1 MKKILT
7 LMAAMS
13 ACAGTA
19 MASDFNFA
27 DPTKDAEKPGSDLNY
42 NETAKAF
49 SFTVTKD
56 DEITLTATG
65 DVTVKLGGAV
75 LTAADGKYKAT
86 ADGELTIELGT
97 SAVTKIVVVSSNSR
111 LVQAEI
117 EKAQDKMGE
126 AIAAVAKYV
135 NYLDFY
141 NKVQEEISKAGQK
154 VQDVKAKLA
163 ELKEAN
169 NVTDDNRE
177 ALIAELTS
185 TTLLADDN
193 YGAVV
198 MAENAIAKADEAFA
212 KYKEIVEVD
221 SKIATSA
228 LDKANGT
235 ATKDEW
241 RDNGGEAINNTTM
254 FTHNL
259 KAVKNNRGDVTG
271 TALDGFKTTWI
282 EGEWKSLKDSV
293 NTIKNDALAEL
304 GKYPNSFKGYKYVKS
319 DFFYYENG
327 SDENDPDNGKLWVN
341 DDVLT
346 DQAAF
351 QAKYQEVVAKLRNV
365 IARANFERDNLK
377 TVNDLTAKVNKVDDA
392 LKAGA
397 PFALDA
403 DNDFNLL
410 KEQITA
416 MQTEISN
423 SENRYMYGQDELSTF
438 VTNISGVS
446 TMLDAFYTE
455 LVGKA
460 RTDLEAKLD
469 AAQKNLT
476 KVSYEVSA
484 KYEHESA
491 TQVEYQKQFSEQQ
504 NKLDEVKKNV
514 AASAFPTVQTDYK
527 AFADRISNI
536 NKKVDEIWGTTLS
549 SQKQEILTHNQ
560 EAKDQIFKAIDAVR
574 ADYSLYVEKINT
586 WITDDATKAAA
597 TDLKANLNKLFSI
610 VNGLDDMKAE
620 VTEAVDKMTENIKKE
635 SDEEFGAHYE
645 ANKNI
650 YRLTDD
656 KVKGYLNSTET
667 VSNTIYNELKAA
679 AKTAN
684 AKAYYFVQHS
694 YNIKSIDWA
703 DDLIKTAKRNVKTG
717 DRNEK
722 MSAAAA
728 AKFKVAYGKIREKDL
743 TAPEGQQ
750 GEGYVKIAET
760 EIDRLNTY
768 DVDAADFKDNILA
781 DKVVKNKDGKRELP
795 EKFIAPVETAVKALN
810 EELESYTTQYEL
822 IYEKKVEWNTA
833 KAKEDELQAK
843 VDAWEEANK
852 VAAENHFNVNKEL
865 TLVNEDLAKALE
877 NLEEGCL
884 TAKKCED
891 ATNKALEN
899 YEVKMYMIQHFTE
912 AKANEA
918 AAPVVSAKVA
928 EVEKAIADARTKV
941 ADYADDIK
949 NKANAELNTIDGKL
963 TTLKKS
969 IDLSVKK
976 NEIAANKDGFIASLT
991 TLAGDVT
998 KVLEAAAQAAKDADL
1013 DYNGDG
1019 KVNVQDLVDADADF
1033 QKTGDGFTFYK
1044 FLDAYLEYLSK

>member
-27 DPTKDAEKPGSDLNY
+27 NPTVDAKEDGSSPLKYDK
-42 NETAKAF
+42 TAKSF
-49 SFTVTKD
+49 SFTVTAE

-65 DVTVKLGGAV
+65 NVTVKLNGTA
-75 LTAADGKYKAT
+75 LTAENGKYKAK

-117 EKAQDKMGE
+117 EKAQVKMGD

-141 NKVQEEISKAGQK
+141 NKVQEEISKAGRK

-163 ELKEAN
+163 ELKETN
-169 NVTDDNRE
+169 SVTDDNRE

-185 TTLLADDN
+185 TTLLADGN
-193 YGAVV
+193 YGAVK
-198 MAENAIAKADEAFA
+198 MAENAVAEAETTFALFNKIIGTEKEGDDAKVAID
-212 KYKEIVEVD
+212 
-221 SKIATSA
+221 A
-228 LDKANGT
+228 LNKANGT
-235 ATKDEW
+235 ATQGEW
-241 RDNGGEAINNTTM
+241 MVNGGEKINNTTM

-259 KAVKNNRGDVTG
+259 KAVKKYGVVTG
-271 TALDGFKTTWI
+271 TELDGFKTTWI
-282 EGEWKSLKDSV
+282 ESV
-293 NTIKNDALAEL
+293 WNNLNKEVNETIKNAAVAEL
-304 GKYPNSFKGYKYVKS
+304 GKFPKAFV
-319 DFFYYENG
+319 
-327 SDENDPDNGKLWVN
+327 ENDE
-341 DDVLT
+341 
-346 DQAAF
+346 QAF
-351 QAKYQEVVAKLRNV
+351 IKMYQEVVEKLRNV

-377 TVNDLTAKVNKVDDA
+377 TVNDLTAKVNKVDAA

-403 DNDFNLL
+403 DNDFTLL

-416 MQTEISN
+416 MQTEINS
-423 SENRYMYGQDELSTF
+423 SENRYMYSQDNFSEF
-438 VTNISGVS
+438 VNTISGVS
-446 TMLDAFYTE
+446 TKLDGFYTE

-460 RTDLEAKLD
+460 RTDLQAKLK
-469 AAQKNLT
+469 AAQENLT

-491 TQVEYQKQFSEQQ
+491 TQKEYQKQFSEQQ
-504 NKLDEVKKNV
+504 NKLDKVKKDV
-514 AASAFPTVQTDYK
+514 TDSTFPTVQTDYK
-527 AFADRISNI
+527 TFVDQISNI

-549 SQKQEILTHNQ
+549 KQKAEINTHNQ
-560 EAKDQIFKAIDAVR
+560 EAKNQIFKAIDAVR

-586 WITDDATKAAA
+586 WIKDDATKKAA
-597 TDLKANLNKLFSI
+597 TDLKANLNELFSI

-650 YRLTDD
+650 YRLTED
-656 KVKGYLNSTET
+656 KVKGYLNSTKT
-667 VSNTIYNELKAA
+667 VSDAIYDELKEAATTANDKAYDFVMNGYSVNTIGWAKELIKAA
-679 AKTAN
+679 
-684 AKAYYFVQHS
+684 
-694 YNIKSIDWA
+694 
-703 DDLIKTAKRNVKTG
+703 KRKVKTG
-717 DRNEK
+717 DKNEK
-722 MSAAAA
+722 MSAKAA
-728 AKFKVAYGKIREKDL
+728 AKFIAAYDKIAQKDL
-743 TAPEGQQ
+743 TAPKGEQ

-760 EIDRLNTY
+760 EIERLYNY
-768 DVDAADFKDNILA
+768 DINKADFKDNILA
-781 DKVVKNKDGKRELP
+781 DKVVKNKEGKRELP
-795 EKFIAPVETAVKALN
+795 EQYIAPVETAVNALN
-810 EELESYTTQYEL
+810 DELKSYTDQYKL

-843 VDAWEEANK
+843 VNAWEEANK

-877 NLEEGCL
+877 NLEKGCL
-884 TAKKCED
+884 TASKCQD
-891 ATNKALEN
+891 ATNKAIEN
-899 YEVKMYMIQHFTE
+899 YEVKMYMIQNFTE

-941 ADYADDIK
+941 AVYADDIK
-949 NKANAELNTIDGKL
+949 NKANADLNTIDGKL
-963 TTLKKS
+963 TTLKSS
-969 IDLSVKK
+969 IDASVKA
-976 NEIAANKDGFIASLT
+976 NTIAANKDGFIAGLT

-1019 KVNVQDLVDADADF
+1019 KVDVKDLVDADADF

>member
-27 DPTKDAEKPGSDLNY
+27 NPTVDAKEDGSSLKYD
-42 NETAKAF
+42 ETAKSF
-49 SFTVTKD
+49 SFTVTAE

-65 DVTVKLGGAV
+65 DVTVKLNGST
-75 LTAADGKYKAT
+75 LTAVDGKYKAT
-86 ADGELTIELGT
+86 ADGTLTIELGT

-117 EKAQDKMGE
+117 EKAQVKMGD

-141 NKVQEEISKAGQK
+141 NKVQEEISKAGRK

-163 ELKEAN
+163 ELKETN
-169 NVTDDNRE
+169 SVTDANRE

-185 TTLLADDN
+185 TTLLADGN
-193 YGAVV
+193 YGAVK
-198 MAENAIAKADEAFA
+198 MAENAVAEAETTFALFNKIIGTEKEGDDAKVAID
-212 KYKEIVEVD
+212 
-221 SKIATSA
+221 A
-228 LDKANGT
+228 LNKANGV
-235 ATKDEW
+235 ATQREW
-241 RDNGGEAINNTTM
+241 MVNGGEKINNTTM

-259 KAVKNNRGDVTG
+259 KAVKNHLGIVTKVE
-271 TALDGFKTTWI
+271 LDGFKTTWI
-282 EGEWKSLKDSV
+282 ESEWKNLNKEV
-293 NTIKNDALAEL
+293 NETIKNAAVAEL
-304 GKYPNSFKGYKYVKS
+304 GKFPKAFV
-319 DFFYYENG
+319 
-327 SDENDPDNGKLWVN
+327 ENDE
-341 DDVLT
+341 
-346 DQAAF
+346 QAF
-351 QAKYQEVVAKLRNV
+351 IEMYQEVVEKLRNV

-377 TVNDLTAKVNKVDDA
+377 TVNDLTAKVNKVDAA

-403 DNDFNLL
+403 DNDFTLL

-416 MQTEISN
+416 MQTEINS
-423 SENRYMYGQDELSTF
+423 SENRYMYSQDNFSEF
-438 VTNISGVS
+438 VNTISGVS
-446 TMLDAFYTE
+446 TKLDGFYTE

-460 RTDLEAKLD
+460 RTDLQAKLK
-469 AAQKNLT
+469 AAQENLT

-504 NKLDEVKKNV
+504 NKLDKVKKDV
-514 AASAFPTVQTDYK
+514 TDSTFPTVQTDYK
-527 AFADRISNI
+527 AFVDQISNI

-549 SQKQEILTHNQ
+549 KQKAEINTHNQ
-560 EAKDQIFKAIDAVR
+560 EAKNQIFKAIDAVR

-586 WITDDATKAAA
+586 WINDDATKKAA
-597 TDLKANLNKLFSI
+597 TDLKANLNELFSI

-650 YRLTDD
+650 YRLTED
-656 KVKGYLNSTET
+656 KVTGYLNSTKT
-667 VSNTIYNELKAA
+667 VSDAIYNELKEAATTANDEAYDFVMNGYSVNTIGWANELIKA
-679 AKTAN
+679 AKR
-684 AKAYYFVQHS
+684 K
-694 YNIKSIDWA
+694 
-703 DDLIKTAKRNVKTG
+703 VKTG
-717 DRNEK
+717 DKNEK
-722 MSAAAA
+722 MSAKAA
-728 AKFKVAYGKIREKDL
+728 AKFIAAYDKIAQKDL
-743 TAPEGQQ
+743 TAPKGEQ
-750 GEGYVKIAET
+750 GEGYVEIAKT
-760 EIDRLNTY
+760 EINRLKNY
-768 DVDAADFKDNILA
+768 DFNKADFKDNILA
-781 DKVVKNKDGKRELP
+781 DKVVEINGKRELP
-795 EKFIAPVETAVKALN
+795 EKFIAPVKTAVNALN
-810 EELESYTTQYEL
+810 DELTSYTDQYKL

-843 VDAWEEANK
+843 VNAWEEANK
-852 VAAENHFNVNKEL
+852 VAPENHFNVNKEL

-877 NLEEGCL
+877 NLEKGCL
-884 TAKKCED
+884 TASKCQD
-891 ATNKALEN
+891 ATNKAIEN
-899 YEVKMYMIQHFTE
+899 YKVKMYMIQNFTE

-941 ADYADDIK
+941 AVYADDIK
-949 NKANAELNTIDGKL
+949 NKANADLNTIEGKL
-963 TTLKKS
+963 TDLKKS
-969 IDLSVKK
+969 IDLSVEK

-1019 KVNVQDLVDADADF
+1019 KVDVKDLVDADADF
-1033 QKTGDGFTFYK
+1033 QNTGDGFTFYK

>member
-27 DPTKDAEKPGSDLNY
+27 NPTVDAKEDGSALTY

-49 SFTVTKD
+49 SFTVTAE

-65 DVTVKLGGAV
+65 AVTVKLNGAA
-75 LTAADGKYKAT
+75 LTAVGGKYTAT
-86 ADGELTIELGT
+86 SDGTLTIELGT

-111 LVQAEI
+111 KVQTEI
-117 EKAQDKMGE
+117 EKAQAKMGE

-135 NYLDFY
+135 GYSEFY
-141 NKVQEEISKAGQK
+141 NKVQAEVSKAGQK

-163 ELKEAN
+163 VLKETN
-169 NVTDDNRE
+169 KVTNENRD
-177 ALIAELTS
+177 ALIAELNS
-185 TTLLADDN
+185 TTLLADGT
-193 YGAVV
+193 YGAVK
-198 MAENAIAKADEAFA
+198 MAEDAIAKADATFA
-212 KYKEIVEVD
+212 LFT
-221 SKIATSA
+221 KIIGTDAKVA
-228 LDKANGT
+228 LDALTKANGT
-235 ATKDEW
+235 ATQGEW
-241 RDNGGEAINNTTM
+241 VVNGGEKINNTTM

-259 KAVKNNRGDVTG
+259 KAVKNHGIVTG

-282 EGEWKSLKDSV
+282 ESEWKNLNDEV
-293 NTIKNDALAEL
+293 NKTIKDAAVAEL
-304 GKYPNSFKGYKYVKS
+304 GKYPNAFV
-319 DFFYYENG
+319 
-327 SDENDPDNGKLWVN
+327 ENDE
-341 DDVLT
+341 
-346 DQAAF
+346 QAFVAM
-351 QAKYQEVVAKLRNV
+351 YNEVVEKLRNV

-377 TVNDLTAKVNKVDDA
+377 TVNDLTAKVNKVDAA

-403 DNDFNLL
+403 DNDFTLL

-416 MQTEISN
+416 MQTEINS
-423 SENRYMYGQDELSTF
+423 SENRYMYSQDNFSEF
-438 VTNISGVS
+438 VNTISGVS
-446 TMLDAFYTE
+446 TKLDGFYTE

-460 RTDLEAKLD
+460 RTDLQAKLK
-469 AAQKNLT
+469 AAQENLT

-491 TQVEYQKQFSEQQ
+491 TQKEYQKQFSEQQ

-527 AFADRISNI
+527 TFVDQISNI

-549 SQKQEILTHNQ
+549 SQKAEILTHNQ
-560 EAKDQIFKAIDAVR
+560 AAKDQIFKAIDAVR

-586 WITDDATKAAA
+586 WINDDATKKAA
-597 TDLKANLNKLFSI
+597 TDLKANLNELFSI

-650 YRLTDD
+650 YRLTED
-656 KVKGYLNSTET
+656 KVTGYLNSTKT
-667 VSNTIYNELKAA
+667 VSDAIYDELKEAA
-679 AKTAN
+679 TTAN
-684 AKAYYFVQHS
+684 DKAYDFVKTNTG
-694 YNIKSIDWA
+694 YGVKSIRWA
-703 DDLIKTAKRNVKTG
+703 TNLISDAKRNVKTG
-717 DRNEK
+717 DKNEK
-722 MSAAAA
+722 MSAEAA
-728 AKFKVAYGKIREKDL
+728 AKFKAAYDKIAQKDL
-743 TAPEGQQ
+743 TAPKGEQ

-760 EIDRLNTY
+760 EIERLYNY
-768 DVDAADFKDNILA
+768 DINKADFKDNILA
-781 DKVVKNKDGKRELP
+781 DKVVKNKEGKRELP
-795 EKFIAPVETAVKALN
+795 EQFIAPVETAVNALN
-810 EELESYTTQYEL
+810 KELESYKAQYKD
-822 IYEKKVEWNTA
+822 IYDLKVKWNTA

-843 VDAWEEANK
+843 VDAWEKANN

-865 TLVNEDLAKALE
+865 TLVNENLAKTLE
-877 NLEEGCL
+877 NLEKGCL
-884 TAKKCED
+884 TATKCQD
-891 ATNKALEN
+891 ATDKAKEN
-899 YEVKMYMIQHFTE
+899 YAVKMYMIQHFTE

-941 ADYADDIK
+941 AVYADDIK
-949 NKANAELNTIDGKL
+949 NKANADLNTIEGKL
-963 TTLKKS
+963 TDLKKS
-969 IDLSVKK
+969 IDLSVEK
-976 NEIAANKDGFIASLT
+976 NTIAANKDGFIANLT

-1019 KVNVQDLVDADADF
+1019 KVDVKDLVDADADF
-1033 QKTGDGFTFYK
+1033 QNTGDGFTFYK

>member
-27 DPTKDAEKPGSDLNY
+27 NPSVDAKEEGSALTY

-49 SFTVTKD
+49 SFTVTAE

-65 DVTVKLGGAV
+65 DVTVKLNGSA
-75 LTAADGKYKAT
+75 LTAVDGKYKAT
-86 ADGELTIELGT
+86 ADGTLTIELGT

-117 EKAQDKMGE
+117 EKAQVKMGE

-135 NYLDFY
+135 GYGDFY
-141 NKVQEEISKAGQK
+141 NAVQAEISKAGQK

-163 ELKEAN
+163 VLKETN
-169 NVTDDNRE
+169 SVTNDNRE

-185 TTLLADDN
+185 TTLLADGN
-193 YGAVV
+193 YGAVK
-198 MAENAIAKADEAFA
+198 MAENAVAEAEITFALFNKIIDTDAKEN
-212 KYKEIVEVD
+212 
-221 SKIATSA
+221 A
-228 LDKANGT
+228 LNALTHANGP
-235 ATKDEW
+235 ANQGEW
-241 RDNGGEAINNTTM
+241 IHYKGEKINNTNL

-259 KAVKNNRGDVTG
+259 KAVKNNLGFVTG
-271 TALDGFKTTWI
+271 TELDGFKTTWI
-282 EGEWKSLKDSV
+282 ESEWKNLNDEV
-293 NTIKNDALAEL
+293 NITIKNAAVAEL
-304 GKYPNSFKGYKYVKS
+304 GKFPKAFV
-319 DFFYYENG
+319 
-327 SDENDPDNGKLWVN
+327 ENDEQDFVEMYK
-341 DDVLT
+341 
-346 DQAAF
+346 
-351 QAKYQEVVAKLRNV
+351 EVVEKLRNV

-377 TVNDLTAKVNKVDDA
+377 TVNDLTAKVNKVDAA

-397 PFALDA
+397 PFVLDA
-403 DNDFNLL
+403 DNDFTLL

-416 MQTEISN
+416 MQTEISS
-423 SENRYMYGQDELSTF
+423 SENRYMYSQDNFSEF
-438 VTNISGVS
+438 VNTISGVS
-446 TMLDAFYTE
+446 TKLDGFYTE

-460 RTDLEAKLD
+460 RTDLQAKLK
-469 AAQKNLT
+469 AAQENLT

-491 TQVEYQKQFSEQQ
+491 TQKEYQKQFSEQQ

-527 AFADRISNI
+527 TFVDQISNI

-549 SQKQEILTHNQ
+549 SQKAEILTHNQ
-560 EAKDQIFKAIDAVR
+560 AAKDQIFKAIDAVR

-586 WITDDATKAAA
+586 WINDDATKKAA
-597 TDLKANLNKLFSI
+597 TDLKANLNELFSI

-650 YRLTDD
+650 YRLTED
-656 KVKGYLNSTET
+656 KVKGYLNSTKT
-667 VSNTIYNELKAA
+667 VSDAIYDELKEAA
-679 AKTAN
+679 TTAN
-684 AKAYYFVQHS
+684 AKAYDFVKTNTG
-694 YNIKSIDWA
+694 YGVKSIRWA
-703 DDLIKTAKRNVKTG
+703 NNLISDAKYNVKTG
-717 DRNEK
+717 DKNEK
-722 MSAAAA
+722 MSAEAA
-728 AKFKVAYGKIREKDL
+728 AKFKAAYDKIAQKDL
-743 TAPEGQQ
+743 TAPKGEQ

-760 EIDRLNTY
+760 EIERLYNY
-768 DVDAADFKDNILA
+768 DINKADFKDNILA
-781 DKVVKNKDGKRELP
+781 DKVVKNKEGKRELP
-795 EKFIAPVETAVKALN
+795 EQYIAPVETAVNALN
-810 EELESYTTQYEL
+810 NELESYKAQYKD
-822 IYEKKVEWNTA
+822 IYALKVDWNTA

-843 VDAWEEANK
+843 VDAWEKANN
-852 VAAENHFNVNKEL
+852 VTAENHFNVNKEL
-865 TLVNEDLAKALE
+865 TAVNENLAKTLE
-877 NLEEGCL
+877 NLEKGCL
-884 TAKKCED
+884 TATKCQD
-891 ATNKALEN
+891 ATDKAKEN
-899 YEVKMYMIQHFTE
+899 YAVKMYMIQHFTE

-949 NKANAELNTIDGKL
+949 NKANADLNTIDGKL
-963 TTLKKS
+963 TTLKNS
-969 IDLSVKK
+969 IDASVKA
-976 NEIAANKDGFIASLT
+976 NTIAANKDGFIASLT

>member
-27 DPTKDAEKPGSDLNY
+27 NPTVDAKEDGSSLKYD
-42 NETAKAF
+42 ETAKAF
-49 SFTVTKD
+49 SFTVTAE

-65 DVTVKLGGAV
+65 DVTVKLNGSA
-75 LTAADGKYKAT
+75 LTAVDGKYKAT
-86 ADGELTIELGT
+86 ADGTLTIELGT

-117 EKAQDKMGE
+117 EKAQVKMGD

-141 NKVQEEISKAGQK
+141 NKVQEEISKAGRK

-163 ELKEAN
+163 ELKETN
-169 NVTDDNRE
+169 SVTDANRE

-185 TTLLADDN
+185 TTLLADGN
-193 YGAVV
+193 YGAVK
-198 MAENAIAKADEAFA
+198 MAENAVAEAETTFALFNKIIGTEKEGDDAKVAID
-212 KYKEIVEVD
+212 
-221 SKIATSA
+221 A
-228 LDKANGT
+228 LNKANGV
-235 ATKDEW
+235 ATQGEW
-241 RDNGGEAINNTTM
+241 MVNGGEKINNTTM

-259 KAVKNNRGDVTG
+259 KAVKNHLGIVTKVE
-271 TALDGFKTTWI
+271 LDGFKTTWI
-282 EGEWKSLKDSV
+282 ESEWKNLNKEV
-293 NTIKNDALAEL
+293 NETIKNAAVAEL
-304 GKYPNSFKGYKYVKS
+304 GKFPKAFV
-319 DFFYYENG
+319 
-327 SDENDPDNGKLWVN
+327 ENDE
-341 DDVLT
+341 
-346 DQAAF
+346 QAF
-351 QAKYQEVVAKLRNV
+351 IEMYQEVVEKLRNV

-377 TVNDLTAKVNKVDDA
+377 TVNDLTAKVNKVDAA

-403 DNDFNLL
+403 DNDFTLL

-416 MQTEISN
+416 MQTEINS
-423 SENRYMYGQDELSTF
+423 SENRYMYSQDNFSEF
-438 VTNISGVS
+438 VNTISGVS
-446 TMLDAFYTE
+446 TKLDGFYTE

-460 RTDLEAKLD
+460 RTDLQAKLK
-469 AAQKNLT
+469 AAQENLT

-484 KYEHESA
+484 KYEYESA
-491 TQVEYQKQFSEQQ
+491 TQKEYQKQFSEQQ
-504 NKLDEVKKNV
+504 NKLDKVKKDV
-514 AASAFPTVQTDYK
+514 TDSTFPTVQTDYK
-527 AFADRISNI
+527 TFVDQISNI

-549 SQKQEILTHNQ
+549 KQKAEINTHNQ
-560 EAKDQIFKAIDAVR
+560 EAKNQIFKAIDAVR

-586 WITDDATKAAA
+586 WINDDATKKAA
-597 TDLKANLNKLFSI
+597 TDLKANLNELFSI

-620 VTEAVDKMTENIKKE
+620 VTEAVNKMTENIKKE

-650 YRLTDD
+650 YRLTED
-656 KVKGYLNSTET
+656 KVTGYLNSTKT
-667 VSNTIYNELKAA
+667 VSDAIYDELKEAA
-679 AKTAN
+679 TTAN
-684 AKAYYFVQHS
+684 AKAYDFVMNGYS
-694 YNIKSIDWA
+694 VNTIGWA
-703 DDLIKTAKRNVKTG
+703 NELIKAAKRKVKTG
-717 DRNEK
+717 DKNEK
-722 MSAAAA
+722 MSAKAA
-728 AKFKVAYGKIREKDL
+728 AKFIAAYDKIAQKDL
-743 TAPEGQQ
+743 TAPKGEQ
-750 GEGYVKIAET
+750 GEGYVEIAKT
-760 EIDRLNTY
+760 EINRLKNY
-768 DVDAADFKDNILA
+768 DFNKADFKDNILA
-781 DKVVKNKDGKRELP
+781 DKVVEINGKRELP
-795 EKFIAPVETAVKALN
+795 EKFIAPVKTAVNALN
-810 EELESYTTQYEL
+810 DELTSYTDQYKL

-843 VDAWEEANK
+843 VNAWEEANK
-852 VAAENHFNVNKEL
+852 VAPENHFNVNKEL

-877 NLEEGCL
+877 NLEKGCL
-884 TAKKCED
+884 TASKCQD
-891 ATNKALEN
+891 ATNKAIEN
-899 YEVKMYMIQHFTE
+899 YKVKMYMIQNFTE

-941 ADYADDIK
+941 AVYADDIK
-949 NKANAELNTIDGKL
+949 NKANADLNTIDGKL
-963 TTLKKS
+963 TTLKSS
-969 IDLSVKK
+969 IDASVKA
-976 NEIAANKDGFIASLT
+976 NTIAANKDGFIANLT

-1019 KVNVQDLVDADADF
+1019 KVDVKDLVDADADF
-1033 QKTGDGFTFYK
+1033 QNTGDGFTFYK

>member
-27 DPTKDAEKPGSDLNY
+27 NPSVDAKEEGSALTY

-49 SFTVTKD
+49 SFTVTAE

-65 DVTVKLGGAV
+65 DVTVKLNGST
-75 LTAADGKYKAT
+75 LTAVDGKYKAT
-86 ADGELTIELGT
+86 ADGTLTIELGT

-117 EKAQDKMGE
+117 EKAQVKMGE

-135 NYLDFY
+135 GYGDFY
-141 NKVQEEISKAGQK
+141 NAVQAEVSKAGQK

-163 ELKEAN
+163 VLKETN
-169 NVTDDNRE
+169 SVTDANRV
-177 ALIAELTS
+177 ALIAELNS
-185 TTLLADDN
+185 DVLLADGN
-193 YGAVV
+193 YGAVK
-198 MAENAIAKADEAFA
+198 MAENAVAEAETTFALFNKIIDTDAKEN
-212 KYKEIVEVD
+212 
-221 SKIATSA
+221 A
-228 LDKANGT
+228 LNALTKANGV
-235 ATKDEW
+235 ATQGEW
-241 RDNGGEAINNTTM
+241 MVNGGVKINNTTM

-259 KAVKNNRGDVTG
+259 KAVKNQLGIVTKVE
-271 TALDGFKTTWI
+271 LDGFKTTWI
-282 EGEWKSLKDSV
+282 ESEWKNLNDEV
-293 NTIKNDALAEL
+293 NITIKNAAVAEL
-304 GKYPNSFKGYKYVKS
+304 GKFPKAFV
-319 DFFYYENG
+319 
-327 SDENDPDNGKLWVN
+327 ENDE
-341 DDVLT
+341 
-346 DQAAF
+346 QAF
-351 QAKYQEVVAKLRNV
+351 IEMYQEVVEKLRNV

-377 TVNDLTAKVNKVDDA
+377 TVNDLTAKVNKVDAA

-397 PFALDA
+397 PFVLDA
-403 DNDFNLL
+403 DNDFTLL

-416 MQTEISN
+416 MQTEINS
-423 SENRYMYGQDELSTF
+423 SENRYMYSQDNFSDF
-438 VTNISGVS
+438 VNTISGVS
-446 TMLDAFYTE
+446 TKLDGFYTE

-476 KVSYEVSA
+476 KVAYEVSA

-491 TQVEYQKQFSEQQ
+491 TQKEYQKQFSEQQ

-527 AFADRISNI
+527 AFVDQISNI

-549 SQKQEILTHNQ
+549 SQKAEINTHNQ
-560 EAKDQIFKAIDAVR
+560 AAKKKIFDAIDAVR

-586 WITDDATKAAA
+586 WINDDATKKAA
-597 TDLKANLNKLFSI
+597 TDLKANLNELFSI

-650 YRLTDD
+650 YRLTED
-656 KVKGYLNSTET
+656 KVTGYLNSTKT
-667 VSNTIYNELKAA
+667 VSDAIYDELKEAA
-679 AKTAN
+679 TTDN
-684 AKAYYFVQHS
+684 DKAYDFVKTNTG
-694 YNIKSIDWA
+694 YGVKSIRWA
-703 DDLIKTAKRNVKTG
+703 TNLISDAKRNVKTG
-717 DRNEK
+717 DKNEK
-722 MSAAAA
+722 MSVEAA
-728 AKFKVAYGKIREKDL
+728 AKFKAAYDKIAQKDL
-743 TAPEGQQ
+743 TAPKGEQ

-760 EIDRLNTY
+760 EIERLYNY
-768 DVDAADFKDNILA
+768 DINKADFKDNILA
-781 DKVVKNKDGKRELP
+781 DKVVKNKEGKRELP
-795 EKFIAPVETAVKALN
+795 EQYIAPVETAVNALN
-810 EELESYTTQYEL
+810 KELASYTAQYKD
-822 IYEKKVEWNTA
+822 IYALKVDWNTA

-843 VDAWEEANK
+843 VDAWEKANN

-865 TLVNEDLAKALE
+865 TLVNEDLANTLK
-877 NLEEGCL
+877 NLEKGCL
-884 TAKKCED
+884 TATKCQD
-891 ATNKALEN
+891 ATDKAKEN
-899 YEVKMYMIQHFTE
+899 YAVKMYMIQHFTE

-949 NKANAELNTIDGKL
+949 NKANADLNTIEGKL
-963 TTLKKS
+963 TDLKKS
-969 IDLSVKK
+969 IDLSVKD
-976 NEIAANKDGFIASLT
+976 NTIAANKDGFIAGLT

-998 KVLEAAAQAAKDADL
+998 KVLEAAAEAAKDADL

-1019 KVNVQDLVDADADF
+1019 KVDVKDLVDADADF
-1033 QKTGDGFTFYK
+1033 QNTGDGFTFYK

>member
-27 DPTKDAEKPGSDLNY
+27 NPSVDAEKPGSALTYD
-42 NETAKAF
+42 ETAKAF
-49 SFTVTKD
+49 SFDVKAE

-65 DVTVKLGGAV
+65 DVTVKLNDAV
-75 LTAADGKYKAT
+75 LTAVDGKYKAT

-117 EKAQDKMGE
+117 ENAQVKMGE

-135 NYLDFY
+135 DYLDFY
-141 NKVQEEISKAGQK
+141 NAVQAEISKAGQK
-154 VQDVKAKLA
+154 VQNVKAKLA

-169 NVTDDNRE
+169 NVTDDNKDI
-177 ALIAELTS
+177 LIAELNS
-185 TTLLADDN
+185 DVLLADGN
-193 YGAVV
+193 YGAVI
-198 MAENAIAKADEAFA
+198 MAEKAIAKADAAFA
-212 KYKEIVEVD
+212 LFNKIIGTDAKEH
-221 SKIATSA
+221 A
-228 LDKANGT
+228 LDDLTHANGT
-235 ATKDEW
+235 ATVDEW
-241 RDNGGEAINNTTM
+241 KANGREKINNTNL

-259 KAVKNNRGDVTG
+259 KAVTEQFGIVTITTG
-271 TALDGFKTTWI
+271 TELDGFKTTWI
-282 EGEWKSLKDSV
+282 ESEWTKLKDEV
-293 NTIKNDALAEL
+293 NITIKNAAIAEL
-304 GKYPNSFKGYKYVKS
+304 NKYPNAFV
-319 DFFYYENG
+319 
-327 SDENDPDNGKLWVN
+327 ENDEQAFVN
-341 DDVLT
+341 M
-346 DQAAF
+346 
-351 QAKYQEVVAKLRNV
+351 YQEVVAKLRNV

-377 TVNDLTAKVNKVDDA
+377 TVNDLTVKVNKVDEA

-397 PFALDA
+397 PFALDE
-403 DNDFNLL
+403 DNDFTLL
-410 KEQITA
+410 KEQVTA
-416 MQTEISN
+416 MQSEISS
-423 SENRYMYGQDELSTF
+423 SENRYIYSQEDFRGF
-438 VTNISGVS
+438 VNTISGVS
-446 TMLDAFYTE
+446 TKLDGFYTE

-469 AAQKNLT
+469 ASQKNLT

-484 KYEHESA
+484 KYENEKD
-491 TQVEYQKQFSEQQ
+491 TQKDYQEKFSQQQ
-504 NKLDEVKKNV
+504 NELDKVKKEV
-514 AASAFPTVQTDYK
+514 AASAFPTVQTEYK
-527 AFADRISNI
+527 GFVDRITNI
-536 NKKVDEIWGTTLS
+536 NKNVDVIWGNTLIA
-549 SQKQEILTHNQ
+549 QKKEINTHNQ

-586 WITDDATKAAA
+586 WIKDDATKDAA

-620 VTEAVDKMTENIKKE
+620 VTEAVDKMTENIKNE

-650 YRLTDD
+650 YRLTED
-656 KVKGYLNSTET
+656 KVNGYLNSTKT
-667 VSNTIYNELKAA
+667 VSDAIYNELKEAA
-679 AKTAN
+679 RTAN
-684 AKAYYFVQHS
+684 AKAYNFVQHS
-694 YNIKSIDWA
+694 YKINSIDWA
-703 DDLIKTAKRNVKTG
+703 NDLIDNAKLNKVKPGTK
-717 DRNEK
+717 NEI
-722 MSAAAA
+722 MSAEAADKFRA
-728 AKFKVAYGKIREKDL
+728 AYEKIRQKDL
-743 TAPEGQQ
+743 SAPEGQQ
-750 GEGYVKIAET
+750 GEGYVKIAEA
-760 EIDRLNTY
+760 EINRLKDYN
-768 DVDAADFKDNILA
+768 VDAADFKDNILA
-781 DKVVKNKDGKRELP
+781 DKVVEINGKRELP
-795 EKFIAPVETAVKALN
+795 EKYIAPVETAVNALN
-810 EELESYTTQYEL
+810 DELKSYTDQYKL

-843 VDAWEEANK
+843 VNAWEEANK
-852 VAAENHFNVNKEL
+852 VAPENHFNVNKEL

-884 TAKKCED
+884 TASKCQD

-899 YEVKMYMIQHFTE
+899 YEVKMYMIQNFTE

-949 NKANAELNTIDGKL
+949 NKANADLNTIDGKL
-963 TTLKKS
+963 TTLKSS
-969 IDLSVKK
+969 IDASVKA
-976 NEIAANKDGFIASLT
+976 NTIAANKDGFIASLT

-1019 KVNVQDLVDADADF
+1019 KVDVKDLLDADAEF
-1033 QKTGDGFTFYK
+1033 QNSGDGFTFYK
-1044 FLDAYLEYLSK
+1044 FFDAYLEYLSK

>member
-27 DPTKDAEKPGSDLNY
+27 NPSVDAKEEGSALTY

-49 SFTVTKD
+49 SFTVTAE

-65 DVTVKLGGAV
+65 DVTVKLNGSA
-75 LTAADGKYKAT
+75 LTAVDGKYKAT
-86 ADGELTIELGT
+86 ADGTLTIELGT

-117 EKAQDKMGE
+117 EKAQVKMGE

-135 NYLDFY
+135 GYGDFY
-141 NKVQEEISKAGQK
+141 NAVQAEVSKAGQK

-163 ELKEAN
+163 VLKETN
-169 NVTDDNRE
+169 SVTDANRV
-177 ALIAELTS
+177 ALIAELNS
-185 TTLLADDN
+185 DVLLADGN
-193 YGAVV
+193 YGAVK
-198 MAENAIAKADEAFA
+198 MAENAVAEAETTFALFNKIIDTDAKEN
-212 KYKEIVEVD
+212 
-221 SKIATSA
+221 A
-228 LDKANGT
+228 LNALTKANGV
-235 ATKDEW
+235 ATQGEW
-241 RDNGGEAINNTTM
+241 MVNGGVKINNTTM

-259 KAVKNNRGDVTG
+259 KAVKNQLGIVTKVE
-271 TALDGFKTTWI
+271 LDGFKTTWI
-282 EGEWKSLKDSV
+282 ESEWKNLNDEV
-293 NTIKNDALAEL
+293 NITIKNAAVAEL
-304 GKYPNSFKGYKYVKS
+304 GKFPKAFV
-319 DFFYYENG
+319 
-327 SDENDPDNGKLWVN
+327 ENDE
-341 DDVLT
+341 
-346 DQAAF
+346 QAF
-351 QAKYQEVVAKLRNV
+351 IEMYQEVVEKLRNV

-377 TVNDLTAKVNKVDDA
+377 TVNDLTAKVNKVDVA

-397 PFALDA
+397 PFVLDA
-403 DNDFNLL
+403 DNDFTLL

-416 MQTEISN
+416 MQTEINS
-423 SENRYMYGQDELSTF
+423 SENRYMYSQDNFSEF
-438 VTNISGVS
+438 VNTISGVS
-446 TMLDAFYTE
+446 TKLDGFYTE

-460 RTDLEAKLD
+460 RTDLQAKLK
-469 AAQKNLT
+469 AAQENLT

-491 TQVEYQKQFSEQQ
+491 TQKEYQKQFSEQQ

-514 AASAFPTVQTDYK
+514 AASTFPTVQTDYK
-527 AFADRISNI
+527 TFVDQISNI

-549 SQKQEILTHNQ
+549 SQKAEINTHNQ
-560 EAKDQIFKAIDAVR
+560 AAKNQIFKAIDAVR

-586 WITDDATKAAA
+586 WINDDATKKAA
-597 TDLKANLNKLFSI
+597 TDLKANLNELFSI

-650 YRLTDD
+650 YRLTED
-656 KVKGYLNSTET
+656 KVTGYLNSTKT
-667 VSNTIYNELKAA
+667 VSDAIYDELKEAA
-679 AKTAN
+679 TTAN
-684 AKAYYFVQHS
+684 DKAYDFVKTNTG
-694 YNIKSIDWA
+694 YGVKSIRWA
-703 DDLIKTAKRNVKTG
+703 TNLISDAKRNVKTG
-717 DRNEK
+717 DKNEK
-722 MSAAAA
+722 MSVEAA
-728 AKFKVAYGKIREKDL
+728 AKFKAAYDKIAQKDL
-743 TAPEGQQ
+743 TAPKGEQ

-760 EIDRLNTY
+760 EIERLYNY
-768 DVDAADFKDNILA
+768 DINKADFKDNILA
-781 DKVVKNKDGKRELP
+781 DKVVKNKEGKRELP
-795 EKFIAPVETAVKALN
+795 EQYIAPVETAVNALN
-810 EELESYTTQYEL
+810 KELESYTAQYKD
-822 IYEKKVEWNTA
+822 IYALKVDWNTA

-843 VDAWEEANK
+843 VDAWEKANN

-865 TLVNEDLAKALE
+865 TLVNEDLANTLK
-877 NLEEGCL
+877 NLEKGCL
-884 TAKKCED
+884 TATKCQD
-891 ATNKALEN
+891 ATDKAKEN
-899 YEVKMYMIQHFTE
+899 YAVKMYMIQHFTE

-941 ADYADDIK
+941 AVYADDIK
-949 NKANAELNTIDGKL
+949 NKANADLNTIEGKL
-963 TTLKKS
+963 TDLKKS
-969 IDLSVKK
+969 IDLSVEK
-976 NEIAANKDGFIASLT
+976 NTIAANKDGFIANLT

-1019 KVNVQDLVDADADF
+1019 KVDVKDLVDADADF
-1033 QKTGDGFTFYK
+1033 QNTGDGFTFYK

>member
-27 DPTKDAEKPGSDLNY
+27 NPTEDAKPGSSLKY

-49 SFTVTKD
+49 SFTVTAE

-65 DVTVKLGGAV
+65 DVTVKLNGST
-75 LTAADGKYKAT
+75 LTAVDGKYKAT
-86 ADGELTIELGT
+86 ADGTLTIELGT

-117 EKAQDKMGE
+117 EKAQVKMGE

-135 NYLDFY
+135 GYGDFY
-141 NKVQEEISKAGQK
+141 NAVQAEVSKAGQK

-163 ELKEAN
+163 VLKETN
-169 NVTDDNRE
+169 SVTDANRV
-177 ALIAELTS
+177 ALIAELNS
-185 TTLLADDN
+185 DVLLADGN
-193 YGAVV
+193 YGAVK
-198 MAENAIAKADEAFA
+198 MAENAVAEAETTFALFNKIIDTDAKEN
-212 KYKEIVEVD
+212 
-221 SKIATSA
+221 A
-228 LDKANGT
+228 LNALTKANGV
-235 ATKDEW
+235 ATQGEW
-241 RDNGGEAINNTTM
+241 MVNGGVKINNTTM

-259 KAVKNNRGDVTG
+259 KAVKNQLGIVTKVE
-271 TALDGFKTTWI
+271 LDGFKTTWI
-282 EGEWKSLKDSV
+282 ESEWKNLNDEV
-293 NTIKNDALAEL
+293 NITIKNAAVAEL
-304 GKYPNSFKGYKYVKS
+304 GKFPKAFVDN
-319 DFFYYENG
+319 
-327 SDENDPDNGKLWVN
+327 DE
-341 DDVLT
+341 
-346 DQAAF
+346 QAF
-351 QAKYQEVVAKLRNV
+351 IEMYQEVVEKLHNV

-377 TVNDLTAKVNKVDDA
+377 TVNDLTAKVNKVDAA

-397 PFALDA
+397 PFVLDA
-403 DNDFNLL
+403 DNDFTLL

-416 MQTEISN
+416 MQTEISC
-423 SENRYMYGQDELSTF
+423 SENRYMYSQDNFSEF
-438 VTNISGVS
+438 VNTISGVS
-446 TMLDAFYTE
+446 TKLDGFYTE

-460 RTDLEAKLD
+460 RTDLQTKLK
-469 AAQKNLT
+469 AAQENLT

-491 TQVEYQKQFSEQQ
+491 TQKEYQKQFSEQQ

-527 AFADRISNI
+527 AFVDQISSI

-549 SQKQEILTHNQ
+549 SQKAEINTHNQ
-560 EAKDQIFKAIDAVR
+560 AAKKKIFDAIDAVR

-586 WITDDATKAAA
+586 WINDDATKKAA
-597 TDLKANLNKLFSI
+597 TDLKANLNELFSI

-650 YRLTDD
+650 YRLTED
-656 KVKGYLNSTET
+656 KVTGYLNSTKT
-667 VSNTIYNELKAA
+667 VSDAIYDELKEAA
-679 AKTAN
+679 TTAN
-684 AKAYYFVQHS
+684 AKAYDFVKTNTG
-694 YNIKSIDWA
+694 YGVKSIRWA
-703 DDLIKTAKRNVKTG
+703 NNLISDAKYNVKTG
-717 DRNEK
+717 DKNEK
-722 MSAAAA
+722 MSAEAA
-728 AKFKVAYGKIREKDL
+728 AKFKAAYDKIAQKDL
-743 TAPEGQQ
+743 TAPKGEQ

-760 EIDRLNTY
+760 EIERLYNY
-768 DVDAADFKDNILA
+768 DINKADFKDNILA
-781 DKVVKNKDGKRELP
+781 DKVVKNKEGKRELP
-795 EKFIAPVETAVKALN
+795 EQYIAPVETAVNALN
-810 EELESYTTQYEL
+810 NELESYKAQYKD
-822 IYEKKVEWNTA
+822 IYALKVDWNTA

-843 VDAWEEANK
+843 VDAWEKANN

-865 TLVNEDLAKALE
+865 TAVNENLAKTLE
-877 NLEEGCL
+877 NLEKGCL
-884 TAKKCED
+884 TATKCQD
-891 ATNKALEN
+891 ATDKAKEN
-899 YEVKMYMIQHFTE
+899 YAVKMYMIQHFTE

-949 NKANAELNTIDGKL
+949 NKANADLNTIDGKL
-963 TTLKKS
+963 TTLKNS
-969 IDLSVKK
+969 IDASVKA
-976 NEIAANKDGFIASLT
+976 NTIAANKDGFIASLT

>member
-27 DPTKDAEKPGSDLNY
+27 NPTVDAKEDGSSPLKYDK
-42 NETAKAF
+42 TAKSF
-49 SFTVTKD
+49 SFTVTAE

-65 DVTVKLGGAV
+65 NVTVKLNGTA
-75 LTAADGKYKAT
+75 LTAENGKYKAT

-111 LVQAEI
+111 KVQTEI
-117 EKAQDKMGE
+117 EKAQAKMGE

-135 NYLDFY
+135 GYSEFY
-141 NKVQEEISKAGQK
+141 NKVQAEVSKAGQK

-163 ELKEAN
+163 VLKETN
-169 NVTDDNRE
+169 KVTNENRD
-177 ALIAELTS
+177 ALIAELNS
-185 TTLLADDN
+185 TTLLADGT
-193 YGAVV
+193 YGAVK
-198 MAENAIAKADEAFA
+198 MAEDAIAKADATFA
-212 KYKEIVEVD
+212 LFT
-221 SKIATSA
+221 KIIGTDAKVA
-228 LDKANGT
+228 LDALTKANGT
-235 ATKDEW
+235 ATQGEW
-241 RDNGGEAINNTTM
+241 VVNGGEKINNTTM

-259 KAVKNNRGDVTG
+259 KAVKNHGIVTG

-282 EGEWKSLKDSV
+282 ESEWKNLNDEV
-293 NTIKNDALAEL
+293 NKTIKDAAVAEL
-304 GKYPNSFKGYKYVKS
+304 GKFPKAFV
-319 DFFYYENG
+319 
-327 SDENDPDNGKLWVN
+327 ENDE
-341 DDVLT
+341 
-346 DQAAF
+346 QAF
-351 QAKYQEVVAKLRNV
+351 VEMYKEVVEKLRNV

-377 TVNDLTAKVNKVDDA
+377 TVNDLTAKVNKVDAA

-403 DNDFNLL
+403 DNDFTLL

-416 MQTEISN
+416 MQTEINS
-423 SENRYMYGQDELSTF
+423 SENRYMYSQDNFSEF
-438 VTNISGVS
+438 VNTISGVS
-446 TMLDAFYTE
+446 TKLDGFYTE

-460 RTDLEAKLD
+460 RTDLQAKLK
-469 AAQKNLT
+469 AAQENLT

-491 TQVEYQKQFSEQQ
+491 TQKEYQKQFSEQQ
-504 NKLDEVKKNV
+504 NKLDKVKNDVK
-514 AASAFPTVQTDYK
+514 ASTFPTVQTDYK
-527 AFADRISNI
+527 TFVDQISNI

-549 SQKQEILTHNQ
+549 SQKAEILTHNQ
-560 EAKDQIFKAIDAVR
+560 AAKNQIFKAIDAVR

-586 WITDDATKAAA
+586 WINDDATKKAA
-597 TDLKANLNKLFSI
+597 TDLKANLNELFSI

-650 YRLTDD
+650 YRLTED
-656 KVKGYLNSTET
+656 KVTGYLNSTKT
-667 VSNTIYNELKAA
+667 VSDAIYDELKEAA
-679 AKTAN
+679 TTAN
-684 AKAYYFVQHS
+684 DKAYDFVKTNTG
-694 YNIKSIDWA
+694 YGVKSIRWA
-703 DDLIKTAKRNVKTG
+703 TNLISDAKRNVKTG
-717 DRNEK
+717 DKNEK
-722 MSAAAA
+722 MSVEAA
-728 AKFKVAYGKIREKDL
+728 AKFKAAYDKIAQKDL
-743 TAPEGQQ
+743 TAPKGEQ

-760 EIDRLNTY
+760 EIERLYNY
-768 DVDAADFKDNILA
+768 DINKADFKDNILA
-781 DKVVKNKDGKRELP
+781 DKVVKNKEGKRELP
-795 EKFIAPVETAVKALN
+795 EQYIAPVETAVNALN
-810 EELESYTTQYEL
+810 KELASYTAQYKD
-822 IYEKKVEWNTA
+822 IYALKVDWNTA

-843 VDAWEEANK
+843 VDAWEKANN

-865 TLVNEDLAKALE
+865 TLVNEDLANTLK
-877 NLEEGCL
+877 NLEKGCL
-884 TAKKCED
+884 TATKCQD
-891 ATNKALEN
+891 ATDKAKEN
-899 YEVKMYMIQHFTE
+899 YAVKMYMIQHFTE

-941 ADYADDIK
+941 AVYADDIK
-949 NKANAELNTIDGKL
+949 NKANADLNTIEGKL
-963 TTLKKS
+963 TDLKKS
-969 IDLSVKK
+969 IDLSVEK
-976 NEIAANKDGFIASLT
+976 NTIAANKDGFIANLT

>member
-27 DPTKDAEKPGSDLNY
+27 NPSVDAKEEGSALTYD
-42 NETAKAF
+42 ETAKAF
-49 SFTVTKD
+49 SFDVKAE

-65 DVTVKLGGAV
+65 DVTVKLNDVV
-75 LTAADGKYKAT
+75 LTAVDGKYKAT
-86 ADGELTIELGT
+86 ADGTLTIELGT

-117 EKAQDKMGE
+117 ENAQVKMGE

-141 NKVQEEISKAGQK
+141 NAVQAEISKAGQK

-163 ELKEAN
+163 DLKEAN
-169 NVTDDNRE
+169 NVTDDNRK

-185 TTLLADDN
+185 TTLLADGN

-198 MAENAIAKADEAFA
+198 MADKAVADAKTTFALFNKIIGTEEEGDDAKVAID
-212 KYKEIVEVD
+212 
-221 SKIATSA
+221 A
-228 LDKANGT
+228 LNKANGT
-235 ATKDEW
+235 ATLREW
-241 RDNGGEAINNTTM
+241 FANGSEKINNTNL

-259 KAVKNNRGDVTG
+259 KAVKDPSGHVTIG
-271 TALDGFKTTWI
+271 IELDGFKTTWI
-282 EGEWKSLKDSV
+282 ESEWTKLKDVEV
-293 NTIKNDALAEL
+293 NTTIKNAAIAEL
-304 GKYPNSFKGYKYVKS
+304 GKFPNAFV
-319 DFFYYENG
+319 
-327 SDENDPDNGKLWVN
+327 ENDEQAFVN
-341 DDVLT
+341 M
-346 DQAAF
+346 
-351 QAKYQEVVAKLRNV
+351 YQEVVAKLRNV

-377 TVNDLTAKVNKVDDA
+377 TVNDLTAKVNKVDEA

-403 DNDFNLL
+403 DYDFTLL
-410 KEQITA
+410 KEQVTA
-416 MQTEISN
+416 MQSEISS
-423 SENRYMYGQDELSTF
+423 SENRYIYSQEDFSKF
-438 VTNISGVS
+438 VVTISGVS
-446 TMLDAFYTE
+446 TKLDGFYTE

-460 RTDLEAKLD
+460 RKDLEAKLD

-504 NKLDEVKKNV
+504 NKLDKVKKDV
-514 AASAFPTVQTDYK
+514 EASAFPTVQTDYK
-527 AFADRISNI
+527 GFVDQISDI

-549 SQKQEILTHNQ
+549 EQKAEINTHNQ
-560 EAKDQIFKAIDAVR
+560 EAKDKIFKAIDAVR

-586 WITDDATKAAA
+586 WIKDDATKDAA

-620 VTEAVDKMTENIKKE
+620 VTEAVDKMTENIKNE

-656 KVKGYLNSTET
+656 KVKGYLDDTKT
-667 VSNTIYNELKAA
+667 VSDAIYNELKEAA
-679 AKTAN
+679 RTAN

-694 YNIKSIDWA
+694 YKINSIDWA
-703 DDLIKTAKRNVKTG
+703 NDLIDNAKRNKVKPGTK
-717 DRNEK
+717 NEI
-722 MSAAAA
+722 MSAEAADKFRA
-728 AKFKVAYGKIREKDL
+728 AYEKIRQKDL
-743 TAPEGQQ
+743 SAPEGQQ
-750 GEGYVKIAET
+750 GEGYVKIAEA
-760 EIDRLNTY
+760 EIERLYGY
-768 DVDAADFKDNILA
+768 DFTKPDFKDNILA
-781 DKVVKNKDGKRELP
+781 DKVVKNKEGKRELP
-795 EKFIAPVETAVKALN
+795 EKYIAPVETAVNALN
-810 EELESYTTQYEL
+810 DELKSYTDQYKL

-843 VDAWEEANK
+843 VNAWEEANK
-852 VAAENHFNVNKEL
+852 VAPENHFNVNKEL

-884 TAKKCED
+884 TASKCQD

-899 YEVKMYMIQHFTE
+899 YEVKMYMIQNFTE

-949 NKANAELNTIDGKL
+949 NKANADLNTIDGKL
-963 TTLKKS
+963 TTLKSS
-969 IDLSVKK
+969 IDASVKA
-976 NEIAANKDGFIASLT
+976 NTIAANKDGFIASLT

-1019 KVNVQDLVDADADF
+1019 KVNVQDLVDADSDF

>member
-27 DPTKDAEKPGSDLNY
+27 NPSVDAKEEGSSLTY

-49 SFTVTKD
+49 SFTVTAE

-65 DVTVKLGGAV
+65 AVTVKLNGAV
-75 LTAADGKYKAT
+75 LTAVGGKYTAT
-86 ADGELTIELGT
+86 SDGTLTIELGT

-117 EKAQDKMGE
+117 EKAQVKMGE

-135 NYLDFY
+135 GYGDFY
-141 NKVQEEISKAGQK
+141 NAVQAEVSKAGQK

-163 ELKEAN
+163 VLKETN
-169 NVTDDNRE
+169 SVTDANRV
-177 ALIAELTS
+177 ALIAELNS
-185 TTLLADDN
+185 DVLLADGN
-193 YGAVV
+193 YGAVK
-198 MAENAIAKADEAFA
+198 MAENAVAEAETTFALFNKIIDTDAKEN
-212 KYKEIVEVD
+212 
-221 SKIATSA
+221 A
-228 LDKANGT
+228 LNALTKANGV
-235 ATKDEW
+235 ATQGEW
-241 RDNGGEAINNTTM
+241 MVNGGVKINNTTM

-259 KAVKNNRGDVTG
+259 KAVKNQLGIVTKVE
-271 TALDGFKTTWI
+271 LDGFKTTWI
-282 EGEWKSLKDSV
+282 ESEWKNLNDEV
-293 NTIKNDALAEL
+293 NITIKNAAVAEL
-304 GKYPNSFKGYKYVKS
+304 GKFPKAFV
-319 DFFYYENG
+319 
-327 SDENDPDNGKLWVN
+327 ENDE
-341 DDVLT
+341 
-346 DQAAF
+346 QAF
-351 QAKYQEVVAKLRNV
+351 VEMYKEVVEKLRNV

-377 TVNDLTAKVNKVDDA
+377 TVNDLTAKVNKVDAA

-403 DNDFNLL
+403 DNDFTLL

-416 MQTEISN
+416 MQTEINS
-423 SENRYMYGQDELSTF
+423 SENRYMYSQDNFSEF
-438 VTNISGVS
+438 VNTISGVS
-446 TMLDAFYTE
+446 TKLDGFYTE

-460 RTDLEAKLD
+460 RTDLQAKLK
-469 AAQKNLT
+469 AAQENLT

-491 TQVEYQKQFSEQQ
+491 TQKEYQKQFSEQQ
-504 NKLDEVKKNV
+504 NRLDKVKNDVK
-514 AASAFPTVQTDYK
+514 ASTFPTVQTDYK
-527 AFADRISNI
+527 TFVDQISNI

-549 SQKQEILTHNQ
+549 SQKAEILTHNQ
-560 EAKDQIFKAIDAVR
+560 EAKNQIFKAIDAVR

-586 WITDDATKAAA
+586 WINDDATKKAA
-597 TDLKANLNKLFSI
+597 TDLKANLNELFSI

-650 YRLTDD
+650 YRLTED
-656 KVKGYLNSTET
+656 KVTGYLNSTKT
-667 VSNTIYNELKAA
+667 VSDAIYNELKEAA
-679 AKTAN
+679 TTAN
-684 AKAYYFVQHS
+684 DKAYDFVKTNTG
-694 YNIKSIDWA
+694 YGVKSIRWA
-703 DDLIKTAKRNVKTG
+703 TNLISDAKRNVKTG
-717 DRNEK
+717 DKYEK
-722 MSAAAA
+722 MSDKAA
-728 AKFKVAYGKIREKDL
+728 AKFIAAYGKIAEKDL
-743 TAPEGQQ
+743 TAPKGEQ
-750 GEGYVKIAET
+750 GEGYVKIAEA
-760 EIDRLNTY
+760 EIKRLYNY
-768 DVDAADFKDNILA
+768 DINKADFKDNILA
-781 DKVVKNKDGKRELP
+781 DKVVKNKEGKRELP
-795 EKFIAPVETAVKALN
+795 EQYIAPVETAVNALN
-810 EELESYTTQYEL
+810 KELESYKAQYKD
-822 IYEKKVEWNTA
+822 IYDLKVDWNTA

-843 VDAWEEANK
+843 VDAWEKANN

-865 TLVNEDLAKALE
+865 TLVNEDLANTLK
-877 NLEEGCL
+877 NLEKGCL
-884 TAKKCED
+884 TATKCQD
-891 ATNKALEN
+891 ATDKAKEN
-899 YEVKMYMIQHFTE
+899 YAVKMYMIQHFTE

-941 ADYADDIK
+941 AVYADDIK
-949 NKANAELNTIDGKL
+949 NKANADLNTIEGKL
-963 TTLKKS
+963 TDLKKS
-969 IDLSVKK
+969 IDLSVEK
-976 NEIAANKDGFIASLT
+976 NTIAANKDGFIANLT

>member
-27 DPTKDAEKPGSDLNY
+27 NPTVDAKEDGSSPLKYDK
-42 NETAKAF
+42 TAKSF
-49 SFTVTKD
+49 SFTVTAE

-65 DVTVKLGGAV
+65 PVTVKLNGTA
-75 LTAADGKYKAT
+75 LTAVGGKYTAT
-86 ADGELTIELGT
+86 SDGTLTIELGT

-117 EKAQDKMGE
+117 EKAQAKMGE
-126 AIAAVAKYV
+126 AVAAVAKYV

-163 ELKEAN
+163 VLKETN
-169 NVTDDNRE
+169 KVTNENRD
-177 ALIAELTS
+177 ALIAELNS
-185 TTLLADDN
+185 TTLLADGT
-193 YGAVV
+193 YGAVK
-198 MAENAIAKADEAFA
+198 MAEDAIAKADATFA
-212 KYKEIVEVD
+212 LFT
-221 SKIATSA
+221 KIIGTDAKVA
-228 LDKANGT
+228 LDALTKANGT
-235 ATKDEW
+235 ATQGEW
-241 RDNGGEAINNTTM
+241 VVNGGEKINNTTM

-259 KAVKNNRGDVTG
+259 KAVKNHGIVTG

-282 EGEWKSLKDSV
+282 ESEWKNLNKEV
-293 NTIKNDALAEL
+293 NETIKNAAVAEL
-304 GKYPNSFKGYKYVKS
+304 GKFPKAFV
-319 DFFYYENG
+319 
-327 SDENDPDNGKLWVN
+327 ENDE
-341 DDVLT
+341 
-346 DQAAF
+346 QAF
-351 QAKYQEVVAKLRNV
+351 IEMYQEVVEKLRNV

-377 TVNDLTAKVNKVDDA
+377 TVNDLTAKVNKVDAA

-397 PFALDA
+397 PFVLDA
-403 DNDFNLL
+403 DNDFTLL

-416 MQTEISN
+416 MQTEINS
-423 SENRYMYGQDELSTF
+423 SENRYMYSQDNFSEF
-438 VTNISGVS
+438 VNTISGVS
-446 TMLDAFYTE
+446 TKLDGFYTE

-460 RTDLEAKLD
+460 RTDLQAKLK
-469 AAQKNLT
+469 AAQENLT

-491 TQVEYQKQFSEQQ
+491 TQKEYQKQFSEQQ

-527 AFADRISNI
+527 TFVDQISNI

-549 SQKQEILTHNQ
+549 SQKAEILTHNQ
-560 EAKDQIFKAIDAVR
+560 AAKDQIFKAIDAVR

-586 WITDDATKAAA
+586 WINDDATKKAA
-597 TDLKANLNKLFSI
+597 TDLKANLNELFSI

-650 YRLTDD
+650 YRLTED
-656 KVKGYLNSTET
+656 KVTGYLNSTKT
-667 VSNTIYNELKAA
+667 VSDAIYDELKEAA
-679 AKTAN
+679 TTAN
-684 AKAYYFVQHS
+684 AKAYNFVKTNTN
-694 YNIKSIDWA
+694 YGVKSIRWA
-703 DDLIKTAKRNVKTG
+703 NNLISDAKYNVKTG
-717 DRNEK
+717 DKNEK
-722 MSAAAA
+722 MSAEAA
-728 AKFKVAYGKIREKDL
+728 AKFKAAYDKIAQKDL
-743 TAPEGQQ
+743 TAPKGEQ

-760 EIDRLNTY
+760 EIERLYNY
-768 DVDAADFKDNILA
+768 DINKADFKDNILA
-781 DKVVKNKDGKRELP
+781 DKVVKNKEGKRELP
-795 EKFIAPVETAVKALN
+795 EQYIAPVETAVNALN
-810 EELESYTTQYEL
+810 KELESYTAQYKD
-822 IYEKKVEWNTA
+822 IYALKVDWNTA

-843 VDAWEEANK
+843 VDAWEKANN

-865 TLVNEDLAKALE
+865 TLVNEDLANTLK
-877 NLEEGCL
+877 NLEKGCL
-884 TAKKCED
+884 TATKCQD
-891 ATNKALEN
+891 ATDKAKEN
-899 YEVKMYMIQHFTE
+899 YAVKMYMIQHFTE

-949 NKANAELNTIDGKL
+949 NKANADLNTIEGKL
-963 TTLKKS
+963 TDLKKS
-969 IDLSVKK
+969 IDLSVEK
-976 NEIAANKDGFIASLT
+976 NTIAANKDGFIANLT

-1019 KVNVQDLVDADADF
+1019 KVDVKDLVDADADF
-1033 QKTGDGFTFYK
+1033 QNTGDGFTFYK

>member
-27 DPTKDAEKPGSDLNY
+27 NPTVDAKEDGSALTY

-49 SFTVTKD
+49 SFTVTAE

-65 DVTVKLGGAV
+65 AVTVKLNGAA
-75 LTAADGKYKAT
+75 LTAVGGKYTAT
-86 ADGELTIELGT
+86 SDGTLTIELGT

-111 LVQAEI
+111 KVQTEI
-117 EKAQDKMGE
+117 EKAQAKMGE

-135 NYLDFY
+135 GYSEFY
-141 NKVQEEISKAGQK
+141 NKVQAEVSKAGQK

-163 ELKEAN
+163 VLKETN
-169 NVTDDNRE
+169 KVTNENRD
-177 ALIAELTS
+177 ALIAELNS
-185 TTLLADDN
+185 TTLLADGT
-193 YGAVV
+193 YGAVK
-198 MAENAIAKADEAFA
+198 MAEDAIAKADATFA
-212 KYKEIVEVD
+212 LFT
-221 SKIATSA
+221 KIIGTDAKVA
-228 LDKANGT
+228 LDALTKANGT
-235 ATKDEW
+235 ATQGEW
-241 RDNGGEAINNTTM
+241 VVNGGEKINNTTM

-259 KAVKNNRGDVTG
+259 KAVKNHGIVTG

-282 EGEWKSLKDSV
+282 ESEWKNLNDEV
-293 NTIKNDALAEL
+293 NKTIKDAAVAEL
-304 GKYPNSFKGYKYVKS
+304 GKYPNAFV
-319 DFFYYENG
+319 
-327 SDENDPDNGKLWVN
+327 ENDE
-341 DDVLT
+341 
-346 DQAAF
+346 QAFVAM
-351 QAKYQEVVAKLRNV
+351 YNEVVEKLRNV

-377 TVNDLTAKVNKVDDA
+377 TVNDLTAKVNKVDAA

-403 DNDFNLL
+403 DNDFTLL

-416 MQTEISN
+416 MQTEINS
-423 SENRYMYGQDELSTF
+423 SENRYMYSQDNFSEF
-438 VTNISGVS
+438 VNTISGVS
-446 TMLDAFYTE
+446 TKLDGFYTE

-460 RTDLEAKLD
+460 RTDLQAKLK
-469 AAQKNLT
+469 AAQENLT

-491 TQVEYQKQFSEQQ
+491 TQKEYQKQFSEQQ

-527 AFADRISNI
+527 TFVDQISNI

-549 SQKQEILTHNQ
+549 SQKAEILTHNQ
-560 EAKDQIFKAIDAVR
+560 AAKDQIFKAIDAVR

-586 WITDDATKAAA
+586 WINDDATKKAA
-597 TDLKANLNKLFSI
+597 TDLKANLNELFSI

-650 YRLTDD
+650 YRLTED
-656 KVKGYLNSTET
+656 KVTGYLNSTKT
-667 VSNTIYNELKAA
+667 VSDAIYDELKEAA
-679 AKTAN
+679 TTAN
-684 AKAYYFVQHS
+684 AKAYDFVKTNTG
-694 YNIKSIDWA
+694 YGVKSIRWA
-703 DDLIKTAKRNVKTG
+703 NNLISDAKYNVKTG
-717 DRNEK
+717 DKNEK
-722 MSAAAA
+722 MSAEAA
-728 AKFKVAYGKIREKDL
+728 AKFKAAYDKIAQKDL
-743 TAPEGQQ
+743 TAPKGEQ

-760 EIDRLNTY
+760 EIERLYNY
-768 DVDAADFKDNILA
+768 DINKADFKDNILA
-781 DKVVKNKDGKRELP
+781 DKVVKNKEGKRELP
-795 EKFIAPVETAVKALN
+795 EQYIAPVETAVNALN
-810 EELESYTTQYEL
+810 NELESYKAQYKD
-822 IYEKKVEWNTA
+822 IYALKVDWNTA

-843 VDAWEEANK
+843 VDAWEKANN

-865 TLVNEDLAKALE
+865 TAVNENLAKTLE
-877 NLEEGCL
+877 NLEKGCL
-884 TAKKCED
+884 TATKCQD
-891 ATNKALEN
+891 ATDKAKEN
-899 YEVKMYMIQHFTE
+899 YAVKMYMIQHFTE

-941 ADYADDIK
+941 AVYADDIK
-949 NKANAELNTIDGKL
+949 NKANADLNTIEGKL
-963 TTLKKS
+963 TDLKKS
-969 IDLSVKK
+969 IDLSVEK
-976 NEIAANKDGFIASLT
+976 NTIAANKDGFIANLT

-1019 KVNVQDLVDADADF
+1019 KVDVKDLVDADADF
-1033 QKTGDGFTFYK
+1033 QNTGDGFTFYK

>member
-27 DPTKDAEKPGSDLNY
+27 NPTVDAKEDGSSLKYD
-42 NETAKAF
+42 ETAKSF
-49 SFTVTKD
+49 SFTVTAE

-65 DVTVKLGGAV
+65 DVTVKLNGST
-75 LTAADGKYKAT
+75 LTAVDGKYKAT
-86 ADGELTIELGT
+86 ADGTLTIELGT

-117 EKAQDKMGE
+117 EKAQVKMGE

-141 NKVQEEISKAGQK
+141 NKVQEEISKAGRK

-163 ELKEAN
+163 ELKETN
-169 NVTDDNRE
+169 SVTDANRE

-185 TTLLADDN
+185 TTLLADGN
-193 YGAVV
+193 YGAVK
-198 MAENAIAKADEAFA
+198 MAENAVAEAETTFALFNKIIGTEKEGDDAKVAID
-212 KYKEIVEVD
+212 
-221 SKIATSA
+221 A
-228 LDKANGT
+228 LNKANGV
-235 ATKDEW
+235 ATQGEW
-241 RDNGGEAINNTTM
+241 MVNGGEKINNTTM

-259 KAVKNNRGDVTG
+259 KAVKNHLGIVTKVE
-271 TALDGFKTTWI
+271 LDGFKTTWI
-282 EGEWKSLKDSV
+282 ESEWKNLNKEV
-293 NTIKNDALAEL
+293 NETIKNAAVAEL
-304 GKYPNSFKGYKYVKS
+304 GKFPKAFV
-319 DFFYYENG
+319 
-327 SDENDPDNGKLWVN
+327 ENDE
-341 DDVLT
+341 
-346 DQAAF
+346 QAF
-351 QAKYQEVVAKLRNV
+351 IEMYQEVVEKLRNV

-377 TVNDLTAKVNKVDDA
+377 TVNDLTAKVNKVDAA

-403 DNDFNLL
+403 DNDFTLL

-416 MQTEISN
+416 MQTEINS
-423 SENRYMYGQDELSTF
+423 SENRYMYSQDNFSEF
-438 VTNISGVS
+438 VNTISGVS
-446 TMLDAFYTE
+446 TKLDGFYTE

-460 RTDLEAKLD
+460 RTDLQAKLK
-469 AAQKNLT
+469 AAQENLT

-504 NKLDEVKKNV
+504 NKLDKVKKDV
-514 AASAFPTVQTDYK
+514 TDSTFPTVQTDYK
-527 AFADRISNI
+527 AFVDQISNI

-549 SQKQEILTHNQ
+549 KQKAEINTHNQ
-560 EAKDQIFKAIDAVR
+560 EAKNQIFKAIDAVR

-586 WITDDATKAAA
+586 WINDDATKKAA
-597 TDLKANLNKLFSI
+597 TDLKANLNELFSI

-650 YRLTDD
+650 YRLTED
-656 KVKGYLNSTET
+656 KVTGYLNSTKT
-667 VSNTIYNELKAA
+667 VSDAIYDELKEAA
-679 AKTAN
+679 TTAN
-684 AKAYYFVQHS
+684 AKAYDFVKTNTG
-694 YNIKSIDWA
+694 YGVKSIRWA
-703 DDLIKTAKRNVKTG
+703 NNLISDAKYNVKTG
-717 DRNEK
+717 DKNEK
-722 MSAAAA
+722 MSAEAA
-728 AKFKVAYGKIREKDL
+728 AKFKAAYDKIAQKDL
-743 TAPEGQQ
+743 TAHKGEQ

-760 EIDRLNTY
+760 EIERLYNY
-768 DVDAADFKDNILA
+768 DINKADFKDNILA
-781 DKVVKNKDGKRELP
+781 DKVVKNKEGKRELP
-795 EKFIAPVETAVKALN
+795 EQYIAPVETAVNALN
-810 EELESYTTQYEL
+810 NELESYKAQYKD
-822 IYEKKVEWNTA
+822 IYALKVDWNTA

-843 VDAWEEANK
+843 VDAWEKANN

-865 TLVNEDLAKALE
+865 TAVNENLAKTLE
-877 NLEEGCL
+877 NLEKGCL
-884 TAKKCED
+884 TATKCQD
-891 ATNKALEN
+891 ATDKAKEN
-899 YEVKMYMIQHFTE
+899 YAVKMYMIQHFTE

-949 NKANAELNTIDGKL
+949 NKANADLNTIDDKL
-963 TTLKKS
+963 TTLKNS
-969 IDLSVKK
+969 IDASVKA
-976 NEIAANKDGFIASLT
+976 NTIAANKDGFIASLT

>member
-27 DPTKDAEKPGSDLNY
+27 NPTVDAKEDGSSLKYD
-42 NETAKAF
+42 ETAKAF
-49 SFTVTKD
+49 SFNVTAE

-65 DVTVKLGGAV
+65 NVTVKLNGTA
-75 LTAADGKYKAT
+75 LTAENGKYKAT
-86 ADGELTIELGT
+86 ADGKLTIELGT

-117 EKAQDKMGE
+117 EKAQAKMGE

-135 NYLDFY
+135 GYGDFY
-141 NKVQEEISKAGQK
+141 NKVQAEISKAGQK

-163 ELKEAN
+163 EYKEDN
-169 NVTDDNRE
+169 KVSDDNRK

-185 TTLLADDN
+185 TTLLADGN
-193 YGAVV
+193 YGAVK
-198 MAENAIAKADEAFA
+198 MAENAVAGAETTFALFTKIIGTDAK
-212 KYKEIVEVD
+212 V
-221 SKIATSA
+221 A
-228 LDKANGT
+228 LDALTKANGV
-235 ATKDEW
+235 ATQGEW
-241 RDNGGEAINNTTM
+241 MVNGGVKINNTTM

-259 KAVKNNRGDVTG
+259 KAVKNQLGIVTKVE
-271 TALDGFKTTWI
+271 LDGFKTTWI
-282 EGEWKSLKDSV
+282 ESEWKNLNDEV
-293 NTIKNDALAEL
+293 NKTIKDAAVAEL
-304 GKYPNSFKGYKYVKS
+304 GKYPNAFV
-319 DFFYYENG
+319 
-327 SDENDPDNGKLWVN
+327 ENDE
-341 DDVLT
+341 
-346 DQAAF
+346 QAFVAM
-351 QAKYQEVVAKLRNV
+351 YQEVVEKLRNV

-377 TVNDLTAKVNKVDDA
+377 TVNDLTAKVNKVDAA

-403 DNDFNLL
+403 DNDFTLL

-416 MQTEISN
+416 MQTEINS
-423 SENRYMYGQDELSTF
+423 SENRYMYSQDNFSEF
-438 VTNISGVS
+438 VNTISGVS
-446 TMLDAFYTE
+446 TKLDGFYTE

-460 RTDLEAKLD
+460 RTDLQAKLK
-469 AAQKNLT
+469 AAQENLT

-491 TQVEYQKQFSEQQ
+491 TQKEYQKQFSEQQ
-504 NKLDEVKKNV
+504 NKLDKVKNDVK
-514 AASAFPTVQTDYK
+514 ASTFPTVQTDYK
-527 AFADRISNI
+527 TFVDQVSNI

-549 SQKQEILTHNQ
+549 SQKAEINTHNQ
-560 EAKDQIFKAIDAVR
+560 AAKNQIFKAIDAVR

-586 WITDDATKAAA
+586 WINDDATKKAA
-597 TDLKANLNKLFSI
+597 TDLKANLNELFSI

-650 YRLTDD
+650 YRLTED
-656 KVKGYLNSTET
+656 KVTGYLNSTKT
-667 VSNTIYNELKAA
+667 VSDAIYDELKEAA
-679 AKTAN
+679 TTAN
-684 AKAYYFVQHS
+684 DKAYDFVKTNTG
-694 YNIKSIDWA
+694 YGVKSIRWA
-703 DDLIKTAKRNVKTG
+703 TNLISDAKRNVKTG
-717 DRNEK
+717 DKNEK
-722 MSAAAA
+722 MSVKAAD
-728 AKFKVAYGKIREKDL
+728 KFKAAYDKIAQKDL
-743 TAPEGQQ
+743 TAPKGEQ

-760 EIDRLNTY
+760 EIERLYHY
-768 DVDAADFKDNILA
+768 DINKADFKDNILA
-781 DKVVKNKDGKRELP
+781 DKVVKNKEGKRELP
-795 EKFIAPVETAVKALN
+795 EQYIAPVETAVNALN
-810 EELESYTTQYEL
+810 KELASYTAQYKD
-822 IYEKKVEWNTA
+822 IYALKVDWNTA

-843 VDAWEEANK
+843 VDAWEKANN

-865 TLVNEDLAKALE
+865 TLVNEDLANTLK
-877 NLEEGCL
+877 NLEKGCL
-884 TAKKCED
+884 TATKCQD
-891 ATNKALEN
+891 ATDKAKEN
-899 YEVKMYMIQHFTE
+899 YAVKMYMIQHFTE

-941 ADYADDIK
+941 AVYADDIK
-949 NKANAELNTIDGKL
+949 NKANADLNTIEGKL
-963 TTLKKS
+963 TDLKKS
-969 IDLSVKK
+969 IDLSVEK
-976 NEIAANKDGFIASLT
+976 NTIAANKDGFIANLT

>member
-27 DPTKDAEKPGSDLNY
+27 NPTVDAKEDGSALTY

-49 SFTVTKD
+49 SFIVTAE

-65 DVTVKLGGAV
+65 NVTVKLNGTA
-75 LTAADGKYKAT
+75 LTAENGKYKAT

-117 EKAQDKMGE
+117 EKAQVKMGE

-135 NYLDFY
+135 GYGDFY
-141 NKVQEEISKAGQK
+141 NAVQAEISKAGQK

-163 ELKEAN
+163 VLKETN
-169 NVTDDNRE
+169 SVTDANRV
-177 ALIAELTS
+177 ALIAELNS
-185 TTLLADDN
+185 DVLLADGN
-193 YGAVV
+193 YGAVK
-198 MAENAIAKADEAFA
+198 MAENAVAEAETTFALFNKIIDTDAKEN
-212 KYKEIVEVD
+212 
-221 SKIATSA
+221 A
-228 LDKANGT
+228 LNALTHANGP
-235 ATKDEW
+235 ANQGEW
-241 RDNGGEAINNTTM
+241 IHYKGEKINNTNL

-259 KAVKNNRGDVTG
+259 KAVKNNLGFVTG
-271 TALDGFKTTWI
+271 TELDGFKTTWI
-282 EGEWKSLKDSV
+282 ESEWKNLNDEV
-293 NTIKNDALAEL
+293 NITIKNAAVAEL
-304 GKYPNSFKGYKYVKS
+304 GKFPKAFV
-319 DFFYYENG
+319 
-327 SDENDPDNGKLWVN
+327 ENDE
-341 DDVLT
+341 
-346 DQAAF
+346 QAF
-351 QAKYQEVVAKLRNV
+351 IEMYQEVVEKLRNV

-377 TVNDLTAKVNKVDDA
+377 TVNDLTAKVNKVDAA
-392 LKAGA
+392 LKAGT

-403 DNDFNLL
+403 DNDFTLL

-416 MQTEISN
+416 MQTEINS
-423 SENRYMYGQDELSTF
+423 SENRYMYSQDNFSEF
-438 VTNISGVS
+438 VNTISGVS
-446 TMLDAFYTE
+446 TKLDGFYTE

-460 RTDLEAKLD
+460 RTDLQAKLK
-469 AAQKNLT
+469 AAQENLT

-491 TQVEYQKQFSEQQ
+491 TQKEYQKQFSEQQ
-504 NKLDEVKKNV
+504 NKLDKVKNDVK
-514 AASAFPTVQTDYK
+514 ASTFPTVQTDYK
-527 AFADRISNI
+527 TFVDQVSNI

-549 SQKQEILTHNQ
+549 SQKAEINTHNQ
-560 EAKDQIFKAIDAVR
+560 AAKNQIFKAIDAVR

-586 WITDDATKAAA
+586 WINDDATKKAA
-597 TDLKANLNKLFSI
+597 TDLKANLNELFSI

-650 YRLTDD
+650 YRLTED
-656 KVKGYLNSTET
+656 KVTGYLNSTKT
-667 VSNTIYNELKAA
+667 VSDAIYDELKEAA
-679 AKTAN
+679 TTAN
-684 AKAYYFVQHS
+684 DKAYDFVKTNTG
-694 YNIKSIDWA
+694 YGVKSIRWA
-703 DDLIKTAKRNVKTG
+703 TNLISDAKRNVKTG
-717 DRNEK
+717 DKNEK
-722 MSAAAA
+722 MSVEAA
-728 AKFKVAYGKIREKDL
+728 AKFKAAYDKIAQKDL
-743 TAPEGQQ
+743 TAPKGEQ

-760 EIDRLNTY
+760 EIERLYHY
-768 DVDAADFKDNILA
+768 DINKADFKDNILA
-781 DKVVKNKDGKRELP
+781 DKVVKNKEGKRELP
-795 EKFIAPVETAVKALN
+795 EQYIAPVETAVNALN
-810 EELESYTTQYEL
+810 KELASYTAQYKD
-822 IYEKKVEWNTA
+822 IYALKVDWNTA

-843 VDAWEEANK
+843 VDAWEKANN

-865 TLVNEDLAKALE
+865 TLVNEDLANTLK
-877 NLEEGCL
+877 NLEKGCL
-884 TAKKCED
+884 TATKCQD
-891 ATNKALEN
+891 ATDKAKEN
-899 YEVKMYMIQHFTE
+899 YAVKMYMIQHFTE

-941 ADYADDIK
+941 AVYADDIK
-949 NKANAELNTIDGKL
+949 NKANADLNTIEGKL
-963 TTLKKS
+963 TDLKKS
-969 IDLSVKK
+969 IDLSVEK
-976 NEIAANKDGFIASLT
+976 NTIAANKDGFIANLT

-1019 KVNVQDLVDADADF
+1019 KVDVKDLVDADADF
-1033 QKTGDGFTFYK
+1033 QNTGDGFTFYK

>member
-27 DPTKDAEKPGSDLNY
+27 NPSVDAKEEGSALTY
-42 NETAKAF
+42 NETDKAF

-75 LTAADGKYKAT
+75 LTAEDGKYKAT

-117 EKAQDKMGE
+117 EKAQVKMGE

-135 NYLDFY
+135 GYGDFY
-141 NKVQEEISKAGQK
+141 NAVQAEVSKAGQK

-163 ELKEAN
+163 VLKETN
-169 NVTDDNRE
+169 SVTDANRV
-177 ALIAELTS
+177 ALIAELNS
-185 TTLLADDN
+185 DVLLADGN
-193 YGAVV
+193 YGAVK
-198 MAENAIAKADEAFA
+198 MAENAVAEAETTFALFNKIIGTDAK
-212 KYKEIVEVD
+212 V
-221 SKIATSA
+221 A
-228 LDKANGT
+228 LDALKKANGI
-235 ATKDEW
+235 ATIDEW
-241 RDNGGEAINNTTM
+241 NENNGEKINNTTM

-259 KAVKNNRGDVTG
+259 KAVKNQSGKVTG
-271 TALDGFKTTWI
+271 TALDGFKTKWI
-282 EGEWKSLKDSV
+282 ESEWKNLNNEV
-293 NTIKNDALAEL
+293 NTTIKNAAIAEL
-304 GKYPNSFKGYKYVKS
+304 NKYPNAFVTNDYELDSGDEVYGEEAFK
-319 DFFYYENG
+319 
-327 SDENDPDNGKLWVN
+327 
-341 DDVLT
+341 
-346 DQAAF
+346 AM
-351 QAKYQEVVAKLRNV
+351 YQEVVDKLHNV

-377 TVNDLTAKVNKVDDA
+377 TVNDLTIKVNKVEEA

-397 PFALDA
+397 PFVLDK
-403 DNDFNLL
+403 DNEFTLL
-410 KEQITA
+410 KEQIKA
-416 MQTEISN
+416 MQAEISD
-423 SENRYMYGQDELSTF
+423 SENRYMYSQKDFNTSVNNIR
-438 VTNISGVS
+438 VTSS
-446 TMLDAFYTE
+446 KLDGFYTE

-491 TQVEYQKQFSEQQ
+491 TQIKYQKQFSEQQ
-504 NKLDEVKKNV
+504 NSLDKVKNDVK
-514 AASAFPTVQTDYK
+514 ASTFPTVQTDYK
-527 AFADRISNI
+527 TFVDQISNI

-549 SQKQEILTHNQ
+549 SQKAEINTHNQ
-560 EAKDQIFKAIDAVR
+560 AAKKQIFDAIDAVR

-586 WITDDATKAAA
+586 WINDDATKKAA
-597 TDLKANLNKLFSI
+597 TDLKANLNELFSI

-650 YRLTDD
+650 YRLTED
-656 KVKGYLNSTET
+656 KVNGYLKSTKT
-667 VSNTIYNELKAA
+667 VSDAIYDELKEAATTANDKAYDFVMNGYSVNTIGWANELIKAA
-679 AKTAN
+679 
-684 AKAYYFVQHS
+684 
-694 YNIKSIDWA
+694 
-703 DDLIKTAKRNVKTG
+703 KRKVKTG
-717 DRNEK
+717 DKNEK
-722 MSAAAA
+722 MSAKAA
-728 AKFKVAYGKIREKDL
+728 AKFIAAYGKIAQKDL
-743 TAPEGQQ
+743 TAPKGEQ

-760 EIDRLNTY
+760 EIERLYNY
-768 DVDAADFKDNILA
+768 DINKADFKDNILA
-781 DKVVKNKDGKRELP
+781 DKVVKNKEGKRELP
-795 EKFIAPVETAVKALN
+795 EQYIAPVETAVNALN
-810 EELESYTTQYEL
+810 DELKSYTDQYKL

-843 VDAWEEANK
+843 VNAWEEANK

-865 TLVNEDLAKALE
+865 TLVNENLASTL
-877 NLEEGCL
+877 NSLEEGCL
-884 TAKKCED
+884 TASKCED
-891 ATNKALEN
+891 ATNKAIEN
-899 YEVKMYMIQHFTE
+899 YMAKMYMIEHFTE

-949 NKANAELNTIDGKL
+949 NKANADLNTIEGKL
-963 TTLKKS
+963 TDLKKS
-969 IDLSVKK
+969 IDLSVEK
-976 NEIAANKDGFIASLT
+976 NTIAANKDGFIANLT

>member
-27 DPTKDAEKPGSDLNY
+27 NPTVDAKEDGSSLKYD
-42 NETAKAF
+42 ETAKSF
-49 SFTVTKD
+49 SFTVTAE

-65 DVTVKLGGAV
+65 DVTVKLNGTA
-75 LTAADGKYKAT
+75 LTAEDGKYKAT
-86 ADGELTIELGT
+86 ADGTLTIELGT

-111 LVQAEI
+111 LVQTEI
-117 EKAQDKMGE
+117 EKAQVKMGE

-135 NYLDFY
+135 GYGDFY
-141 NKVQEEISKAGQK
+141 NAVQAEVSKAGRK

-163 ELKEAN
+163 ELKETN
-169 NVTDDNRE
+169 SVTDDNRK

-185 TTLLADDN
+185 DDLLADGD
-193 YGAVV
+193 YGAVM
-198 MAENAIAKADEAFA
+198 MAENAVAEAETTFALFNKIIDTDAKEN
-212 KYKEIVEVD
+212 
-221 SKIATSA
+221 A
-228 LDKANGT
+228 LNALTKANGV
-235 ATKDEW
+235 ATQGEW
-241 RDNGGEAINNTTM
+241 MVNGGVKINNTTM

-259 KAVKNNRGDVTG
+259 KAVKNQHGIVTKVE
-271 TALDGFKTTWI
+271 LDGFKTTWI
-282 EGEWKSLKDSV
+282 ESEWKNLNDEV
-293 NTIKNDALAEL
+293 NITIKNAAVAEL
-304 GKYPNSFKGYKYVKS
+304 GKFPKAFV
-319 DFFYYENG
+319 
-327 SDENDPDNGKLWVN
+327 ENDE
-341 DDVLT
+341 
-346 DQAAF
+346 QAF
-351 QAKYQEVVAKLRNV
+351 VDMYKEVVEKLRNV

-377 TVNDLTAKVNKVDDA
+377 TVNDLTSKVNKVDAA

-397 PFALDA
+397 PFVLDA
-403 DNDFNLL
+403 DNDFTLL

-416 MQTEISN
+416 MQTEISS
-423 SENRYMYGQDELSTF
+423 SENRYMYSQDNFSEF
-438 VTNISGVS
+438 VNTISGVS
-446 TMLDAFYTE
+446 TKLDGFYTE

-460 RTDLEAKLD
+460 RTDLKAKLD

-491 TQVEYQKQFSEQQ
+491 TQKEYQKQFSEQQ

-527 AFADRISNI
+527 TFVDQISNI

-549 SQKQEILTHNQ
+549 SQKAEINTHNQ
-560 EAKDQIFKAIDAVR
+560 AAKNQIFKAIDAVR

-586 WITDDATKAAA
+586 WINDDATKKAA
-597 TDLKANLNKLFSI
+597 TDLKANLNELFSI

-650 YRLTDD
+650 YRLTED
-656 KVKGYLNSTET
+656 KVTGYLNSTKT
-667 VSNTIYNELKAA
+667 VSDAIYNELKEAA
-679 AKTAN
+679 TTAN
-684 AKAYYFVQHS
+684 DKAYDFVKTNTG
-694 YNIKSIDWA
+694 YGVKSIRWA
-703 DDLIKTAKRNVKTG
+703 TNLISDAKRNVKTG
-717 DRNEK
+717 DKNEK
-722 MSAAAA
+722 MSVEAA
-728 AKFKVAYGKIREKDL
+728 AKFKAAYDKIAQKDL
-743 TAPEGQQ
+743 TAPKGEQ

-760 EIDRLNTY
+760 EIERLYHY
-768 DVDAADFKDNILA
+768 DINKADFKDNILA
-781 DKVVKNKDGKRELP
+781 DKVVKNKEGKRELP
-795 EKFIAPVETAVKALN
+795 EQYIAPVETAVNALN
-810 EELESYTTQYEL
+810 KELASYTAQYKD
-822 IYEKKVEWNTA
+822 IYALKVDWNTA

-843 VDAWEEANK
+843 VDAWEKANN

-865 TLVNEDLAKALE
+865 TLVNEDLANTLE
-877 NLEEGCL
+877 NLEKGCL
-884 TAKKCED
+884 TATKCQD
-891 ATNKALEN
+891 ATDKAKEN
-899 YEVKMYMIQHFTE
+899 YAVKMYMIQHFTE

-928 EVEKAIADARTKV
+928 EVAKAIADARTKV
-941 ADYADDIK
+941 AVYADDIK
-949 NKANAELNTIDGKL
+949 NKANADLNTIEGKL
-963 TTLKKS
+963 TDLKKS
-969 IDLSVKK
+969 IDLSVEK
-976 NEIAANKDGFIASLT
+976 NTIAANKDGFIANLT

>member
-27 DPTKDAEKPGSDLNY
+27 NPTKDAEKTGSDLNY

-56 DEITLTATG
+56 DDITLTATG
-65 DVTVKLGGAV
+65 AVTVKLNGTA
-75 LTAADGKYKAT
+75 LTAVGGKYTAT
-86 ADGELTIELGT
+86 SDGTLTIELGT

-111 LVQAEI
+111 LVQTEI
-117 EKAQDKMGE
+117 EKAQVKMGE

-135 NYLDFY
+135 GYSEFY
-141 NKVQEEISKAGQK
+141 NKVQAEVSKAGQK

-163 ELKEAN
+163 VLKETN
-169 NVTDDNRE
+169 KVTNENRD
-177 ALIAELTS
+177 ALIAELNS
-185 TTLLADDN
+185 TTLLADGT
-193 YGAVV
+193 YGAVK
-198 MAENAIAKADEAFA
+198 MAEDAIAKADATFA
-212 KYKEIVEVD
+212 LFT
-221 SKIATSA
+221 KIIGTDAKVA
-228 LDKANGT
+228 LDALTKANGT
-235 ATKDEW
+235 ATQGEW
-241 RDNGGEAINNTTM
+241 VVNGGEKINNTTM

-259 KAVKNNRGDVTG
+259 KAVKNHGIVTG

-282 EGEWKSLKDSV
+282 ESEWNNLNDEV
-293 NTIKNDALAEL
+293 NKTIKDAAVAEL
-304 GKYPNSFKGYKYVKS
+304 GKYPNAFV
-319 DFFYYENG
+319 
-327 SDENDPDNGKLWVN
+327 ENDE
-341 DDVLT
+341 
-346 DQAAF
+346 QAF
-351 QAKYQEVVAKLRNV
+351 VEMYKEVVEKLRNV

-377 TVNDLTAKVNKVDDA
+377 TVNDLTAKVNKVDAA

-403 DNDFNLL
+403 DNDFTLL

-416 MQTEISN
+416 MQTEINS
-423 SENRYMYGQDELSTF
+423 SENRYMYSQDNFSEF
-438 VTNISGVS
+438 VNTISGVS
-446 TMLDAFYTE
+446 TKLDGFYTE

-460 RTDLEAKLD
+460 RTDLQAKLK
-469 AAQKNLT
+469 AAQENLT

-504 NKLDEVKKNV
+504 NELDKVKKNV

-527 AFADRISNI
+527 AFADQISNI

-549 SQKQEILTHNQ
+549 KQKDEIYTHNQ

-586 WITDDATKAAA
+586 WIKDDATMKAA

-650 YRLTDD
+650 YRLTED
-656 KVKGYLNSTET
+656 KVTGYLNSTKT
-667 VSNTIYNELKAA
+667 VSDAIYDELKAA
-679 AKTAN
+679 ARTAN

-703 DDLIKTAKRNVKTG
+703 NDLIDSAKRNNVKPG
-717 DRNEK
+717 NKNEK
-722 MSAAAA
+722 MSANAANEFKA
-728 AKFKVAYGKIREKDL
+728 AYEKIREKDL
-743 TAPEGQQ
+743 SKPEDQQ
-750 GEGYVKIAET
+750 GEGYVEIAKA
-760 EIDRLNTY
+760 EIERLYNY
-768 DVDAADFKDNILA
+768 NIDAADFKDNILA
-781 DKVVKNKDGKRELP
+781 DKVVAINGKRELP
-795 EKFIAPVETAVKALN
+795 EKFIAPVETAVNALN
-810 EELESYTTQYEL
+810 KELESYTTQYKL

-852 VAAENHFNVNKEL
+852 VAPENHFNVNKEL
-865 TLVNEDLAKALE
+865 TLVNEDLANALD
-877 NLEEGCL
+877 NLEKGCL
-884 TAKKCED
+884 TASKCEA
-891 ATNKALEN
+891 ATNKAIEN
-899 YEVKMYMIQHFTE
+899 YKVKMYMIEHFTE

-949 NKANAELNTIDGKL
+949 NKANADLNTIDGKL
-963 TTLKKS
+963 TTLKNS
-969 IDLSVKK
+969 IDASVKA
-976 NEIAANKDGFIASLT
+976 NTIAANKDGFIASLT

-998 KVLEAAAQAAKDADL
+998 KVLEAAAQSAKDADL

>member
-27 DPTKDAEKPGSDLNY
+27 NPTVDAKEDGSALTY

-49 SFTVTKD
+49 SFTVTAE

-65 DVTVKLGGAV
+65 AVTVKLNGAA
-75 LTAADGKYKAT
+75 LTAVGGKYTAT
-86 ADGELTIELGT
+86 SDGTLTIELGT

-111 LVQAEI
+111 KVQTEI
-117 EKAQDKMGE
+117 EKAQAKMGE

-135 NYLDFY
+135 GYSEFY
-141 NKVQEEISKAGQK
+141 NKVQAEVSKAGQK

-163 ELKEAN
+163 VLKETN
-169 NVTDDNRE
+169 KVTNENRD
-177 ALIAELTS
+177 ALIAELNS
-185 TTLLADDN
+185 TTLLADGT
-193 YGAVV
+193 YGAVK
-198 MAENAIAKADEAFA
+198 MAEDAIAKADATFA
-212 KYKEIVEVD
+212 LFT
-221 SKIATSA
+221 KIIGTDAKVA
-228 LDKANGT
+228 LDALTKANGT
-235 ATKDEW
+235 ATQGEW
-241 RDNGGEAINNTTM
+241 VVNGGEKINTTTM

-259 KAVKNNRGDVTG
+259 KAVKNHGIVTG

-282 EGEWKSLKDSV
+282 ESEWKNLNDEV
-293 NTIKNDALAEL
+293 NKTIKDAAVAEL
-304 GKYPNSFKGYKYVKS
+304 GKYPNAFV
-319 DFFYYENG
+319 
-327 SDENDPDNGKLWVN
+327 ENDE
-341 DDVLT
+341 
-346 DQAAF
+346 QAFVAM
-351 QAKYQEVVAKLRNV
+351 YNEVVEKLRNV

-377 TVNDLTAKVNKVDDA
+377 TVNDLTAKVNKVDAA

-403 DNDFNLL
+403 DNDFTLL

-416 MQTEISN
+416 MQTEINS
-423 SENRYMYGQDELSTF
+423 SENRYMYSQDNFSEF
-438 VTNISGVS
+438 VNTISGVS
-446 TMLDAFYTE
+446 TKLDGFYTE

-460 RTDLEAKLD
+460 RTDLQAKLK
-469 AAQKNLT
+469 AAQENLT

-491 TQVEYQKQFSEQQ
+491 TQKEYQKQFSEQQ

-527 AFADRISNI
+527 TFVDQISNI

-549 SQKQEILTHNQ
+549 SQKAEILTHNQ
-560 EAKDQIFKAIDAVR
+560 AAKDQIFKAIDAVR

-586 WITDDATKAAA
+586 WINDDATKKAA
-597 TDLKANLNKLFSI
+597 TDLKANLNELFSI

-650 YRLTDD
+650 YRLTED
-656 KVKGYLNSTET
+656 KVTGYLNSTKT
-667 VSNTIYNELKAA
+667 VSDAIYDELKEAA
-679 AKTAN
+679 TTAN
-684 AKAYYFVQHS
+684 AKAYNFVKTNTN
-694 YNIKSIDWA
+694 YGVKSIRWA
-703 DDLIKTAKRNVKTG
+703 NNLISDAKYNVKTG
-717 DRNEK
+717 DKNEK
-722 MSAAAA
+722 MSAEAA
-728 AKFKVAYGKIREKDL
+728 AKFKAAYDKIAQKDL
-743 TAPEGQQ
+743 TAPKGEQ

-760 EIDRLNTY
+760 EIERLYNY
-768 DVDAADFKDNILA
+768 DINKVDFKDNILA
-781 DKVVKNKDGKRELP
+781 DKVVKNKEGKRELP
-795 EKFIAPVETAVKALN
+795 EQFIAPVETAVNALN
-810 EELESYTTQYEL
+810 KELESYKAQYKD
-822 IYEKKVEWNTA
+822 IYDLKVKWNTA

-843 VDAWEEANK
+843 VDAWEKANN

-865 TLVNEDLAKALE
+865 TLVNEDLANTLT
-877 NLEEGCL
+877 NLEKGCL
-884 TAKKCED
+884 TARKCQE
-891 ATNKALEN
+891 ATDKAKEN
-899 YEVKMYMIQHFTE
+899 YAVKMYMIQHFTE

-928 EVEKAIADARTKV
+928 EVEKAIADARTMV
-941 ADYADDIK
+941 AVYADDIK
-949 NKANAELNTIDGKL
+949 NKANADLNTIEGKL
-963 TTLKKS
+963 TDLKKS
-969 IDLSVKK
+969 IDLSVEK
-976 NEIAANKDGFIASLT
+976 NTIAANKDGFIANLT

-1019 KVNVQDLVDADADF
+1019 KVDVKDLVDADADF
-1033 QKTGDGFTFYK
+1033 QNTGDGFTFYK

>member
-27 DPTKDAEKPGSDLNY
+27 NPTVDAKEDGSSPLKYDK
-42 NETAKAF
+42 TAKSF
-49 SFTVTKD
+49 SFTVTAD

-65 DVTVKLGGAV
+65 NVTVKLNGTA
-75 LTAADGKYKAT
+75 LTAENGKYKAT

-111 LVQAEI
+111 LVQTEI
-117 EKAQDKMGE
+117 EKAQAKMGE

-135 NYLDFY
+135 GYSEFY
-141 NKVQEEISKAGQK
+141 NKVQAEVSKAGQK

-163 ELKEAN
+163 VLKETN
-169 NVTDDNRE
+169 KVTNENRD
-177 ALIAELTS
+177 ALIAELNS
-185 TTLLADDN
+185 TTLLADGT
-193 YGAVV
+193 YGAVK
-198 MAENAIAKADEAFA
+198 MAEDAIAKADATFA
-212 KYKEIVEVD
+212 LFT
-221 SKIATSA
+221 KIIGTDAKVA
-228 LDKANGT
+228 LDALTKANGT
-235 ATKDEW
+235 ATQGEW
-241 RDNGGEAINNTTM
+241 VVNGGEKINNTTM

-259 KAVKNNRGDVTG
+259 KAVKNHGIVTD

-282 EGEWKSLKDSV
+282 KSEWEKLNDEV
-293 NTIKNDALAEL
+293 NETIKNAAVAEL
-304 GKYPNSFKGYKYVKS
+304 GKFPKAFV
-319 DFFYYENG
+319 
-327 SDENDPDNGKLWVN
+327 ENDE
-341 DDVLT
+341 
-346 DQAAF
+346 QAF
-351 QAKYQEVVAKLRNV
+351 IEMYQEVVEKLRNV

-377 TVNDLTAKVNKVDDA
+377 TVNDLTAKVNKVDAA

-397 PFALDA
+397 PFALND
-403 DNDFNLL
+403 DNDFTLL

-416 MQTEISN
+416 MQTEISS
-423 SENRYMYGQDELSTF
+423 SENRYMYSQDNFSTF
-438 VTNISGVS
+438 VTNINGVS
-446 TMLDAFYTE
+446 TKLDAFYTE

-484 KYEHESA
+484 KYENEPA
-491 TQVEYQKQFSEQQ
+491 TQVLYQKQFSEQQ
-504 NKLDEVKKNV
+504 NELDKVKNNV

-527 AFADRISNI
+527 AFVDQISNI
-536 NKKVDEIWGTTLS
+536 NKKVDEIWGKTLS
-549 SQKQEILTHNQ
+549 GQKQEILDHNKA
-560 EAKDQIFKAIDAVR
+560 AKDQIFKAIDAVR

-586 WITDDATKAAA
+586 WINDKATKDAA
-597 TDLKANLNKLFSI
+597 TDLKANLNELFSI

-656 KVKGYLNSTET
+656 KVRKYIASTGDVAT
-667 VSNTIYNELKAA
+667 DIYNELKAA
-679 AKTAN
+679 ARTAN
-684 AKAYYFVQHS
+684 ANAYNFVKTNTS
-694 YNIKSIDWA
+694 YGVKSLRWATNIISD
-703 DDLIKTAKRNVKTG
+703 AKRNVKTG
-717 DRNEK
+717 NKNEL
-722 MSAAAA
+722 MSAEAAGEFIA
-728 AKFKVAYGKIREKDL
+728 AYDKIAEKDL
-743 TAPEGQQ
+743 SKPEDQQ

-760 EIDRLNTY
+760 EIDRLYNY
-768 DVDAADFKDNILA
+768 NINAADFKDNILA
-781 DKVVKNKDGKRELP
+781 DKVVEINGKRELP

-810 EELESYTTQYEL
+810 DELESYKIQYTD
-822 IYEKKVEWNTA
+822 IYALKVKWNTA

-843 VDAWEEANK
+843 VNAWEEANK

-877 NLEEGCL
+877 NLEKGCL
-884 TAKKCED
+884 TASKCQD
-891 ATNKALEN
+891 ATNKAIEN
-899 YEVKMYMIQHFTE
+899 YKVKMYMIQNFTE

-941 ADYADDIK
+941 AVYADDIK
-949 NKANAELNTIDGKL
+949 NKANADLNTIDGKL
-963 TTLKKS
+963 TTLKSS
-969 IDLSVKK
+969 IDASVKA
-976 NEIAANKDGFIASLT
+976 NTIAANKDGFIAGLT

-1019 KVNVQDLVDADADF
+1019 KVDVKDLVDADADF

>member
-27 DPTKDAEKPGSDLNY
+27 NPTVDAKEDGSALTY

-49 SFTVTKD
+49 SFTVTAE

-65 DVTVKLGGAV
+65 AVTVKLNGAA
-75 LTAADGKYKAT
+75 LTAVGGKYTAT
-86 ADGELTIELGT
+86 SDGTLTIELGT

-111 LVQAEI
+111 KVQTEI
-117 EKAQDKMGE
+117 EKAQAKMGE

-135 NYLDFY
+135 GYSEFY
-141 NKVQEEISKAGQK
+141 NKVQAEVSKAGQK

-163 ELKEAN
+163 VLKETN
-169 NVTDDNRE
+169 KVTNENRD
-177 ALIAELTS
+177 ALIAELNS
-185 TTLLADDN
+185 TTLLADGT
-193 YGAVV
+193 YGAVK
-198 MAENAIAKADEAFA
+198 MAEDAIAKADATFA
-212 KYKEIVEVD
+212 LFT
-221 SKIATSA
+221 KIIGTDAKVA
-228 LDKANGT
+228 LDALTKANGT
-235 ATKDEW
+235 ATQGEW
-241 RDNGGEAINNTTM
+241 VVNGGEKINNTTM

-259 KAVKNNRGDVTG
+259 KAVKNHGIVTG

-282 EGEWKSLKDSV
+282 ESEWKNLNDEV
-293 NTIKNDALAEL
+293 NKTIKDAAVAEL
-304 GKYPNSFKGYKYVKS
+304 GKYPNAFV
-319 DFFYYENG
+319 
-327 SDENDPDNGKLWVN
+327 ENDE
-341 DDVLT
+341 
-346 DQAAF
+346 QAFVAM
-351 QAKYQEVVAKLRNV
+351 YNEVVEKLRNV

-377 TVNDLTAKVNKVDDA
+377 TVNDLTAKVNKVDAA

-403 DNDFNLL
+403 DNDFTLL

-416 MQTEISN
+416 MQTEINS
-423 SENRYMYGQDELSTF
+423 SENRYMYSQDNFSEF
-438 VTNISGVS
+438 VNTISGVS
-446 TMLDAFYTE
+446 TKLDGFYTE

-460 RTDLEAKLD
+460 RTDLQAKLK
-469 AAQKNLT
+469 AAQENLT

-491 TQVEYQKQFSEQQ
+491 TQKEYQKQFSEQQ

-527 AFADRISNI
+527 TFVDQISNI

-549 SQKQEILTHNQ
+549 SQKAEILTHNQ
-560 EAKDQIFKAIDAVR
+560 AAKDQIFKAIDAVR

-586 WITDDATKAAA
+586 WINDDATKKAA
-597 TDLKANLNKLFSI
+597 TDLKANLNELFSI

-650 YRLTDD
+650 YRLTED
-656 KVKGYLNSTET
+656 KVTGYLNSTKT
-667 VSNTIYNELKAA
+667 VSDAIYDELKEAA
-679 AKTAN
+679 TTAN
-684 AKAYYFVQHS
+684 DKAYDFVKTNTG
-694 YNIKSIDWA
+694 YGVKSIRWA
-703 DDLIKTAKRNVKTG
+703 TNLISDAKRNVKTG
-717 DRNEK
+717 DKNEK
-722 MSAAAA
+722 MSAEAA
-728 AKFKVAYGKIREKDL
+728 AKFKAAYDKIAQKDL
-743 TAPEGQQ
+743 TAPKGEQ

-760 EIDRLNTY
+760 EIERLYNY
-768 DVDAADFKDNILA
+768 DINKADFKDNILA
-781 DKVVKNKDGKRELP
+781 DKVVKNKEGKRELP
-795 EKFIAPVETAVKALN
+795 EQFIAPVETAVNALN
-810 EELESYTTQYEL
+810 KELESYKAQYKD
-822 IYEKKVEWNTA
+822 IYDLKVKWNTA

-843 VDAWEEANK
+843 VDAWEKANN

-865 TLVNEDLAKALE
+865 TLVNEDLANTLT
-877 NLEEGCL
+877 NLEKGCL
-884 TAKKCED
+884 TARKCQD
-891 ATNKALEN
+891 ATDKAKEN
-899 YEVKMYMIQHFTE
+899 YAVKMYMIQHFTE

-941 ADYADDIK
+941 AVYADDIK
-949 NKANAELNTIDGKL
+949 NKANADLNTIEGKL
-963 TTLKKS
+963 TDLKKS
-969 IDLSVKK
+969 IDLSVEK
-976 NEIAANKDGFIASLT
+976 NTIAANKDGFIANLT

-1019 KVNVQDLVDADADF
+1019 KVDVKDLVDADADF
-1033 QKTGDGFTFYK
+1033 QNTGDGFTFYK

>member
-27 DPTKDAEKPGSDLNY
+27 NPTVDAKEDGSSLKYD
-42 NETAKAF
+42 ETAKAF
-49 SFTVTKD
+49 SFTVTAE

-65 DVTVKLGGAV
+65 DVTVKLNGTA
-75 LTAADGKYKAT
+75 LTAEDGKYKAT
-86 ADGELTIELGT
+86 ADGTLTIELGT

-111 LVQAEI
+111 QVQAEI
-117 EKAQDKMGE
+117 EKAQVKMGE
-126 AIAAVAKYV
+126 VIAAAAKYV

-141 NKVQEEISKAGQK
+141 NAVQAEISKAGQK

-163 ELKEAN
+163 EYKEAN
-169 NVTDDNRE
+169 NVTDANKD
-177 ALIAELTS
+177 ALIAELNS
-185 TTLLADDN
+185 TVLLADGN
-193 YGAVV
+193 YGAVK
-198 MAENAIAKADEAFA
+198 MAEEAIAKADATFA
-212 KYKEIVEVD
+212 LFTQIVDTD
-221 SKIATSA
+221 SKVA
-228 LDKANGT
+228 LNALTKANGV
-235 ATKDEW
+235 ATQGEW
-241 RDNGGEAINNTTM
+241 MVNGGEKINNTTM

-259 KAVKNNRGDVTG
+259 KAVKNQLGIVTK
-271 TALDGFKTTWI
+271 TELDGFKTTWI
-282 EGEWKSLKDSV
+282 ESEWKNLNKEV
-293 NTIKNDALAEL
+293 NETIKNAAIAEL
-304 GKYPNSFKGYKYVKS
+304 NKYPNAFV
-319 DFFYYENG
+319 
-327 SDENDPDNGKLWVN
+327 ENDE
-341 DDVLT
+341 
-346 DQAAF
+346 QAF
-351 QAKYQEVVAKLRNV
+351 VDMYQEVVEKLRNV

-377 TVNDLTAKVNKVDDA
+377 TVNDLTAKVNKVDAA

-397 PFALDA
+397 PFVLDA
-403 DNDFNLL
+403 DNDFTLL

-416 MQTEISN
+416 MQTEINS
-423 SENRYMYGQDELSTF
+423 SENRYMYSQDNFSEF
-438 VTNISGVS
+438 VNTISGVS
-446 TMLDAFYTE
+446 TKLDGFYTE

-460 RTDLEAKLD
+460 RTDLQAKLK
-469 AAQKNLT
+469 AAQENLT

-491 TQVEYQKQFSEQQ
+491 TQKEYQKQFSEQQ

-527 AFADRISNI
+527 AFVDQISNI

-549 SQKQEILTHNQ
+549 SQKAEINTHNQ
-560 EAKDQIFKAIDAVR
+560 AAKKKIFDAIDAVR

-586 WITDDATKAAA
+586 WINDDATKKAA
-597 TDLKANLNKLFSI
+597 TDLKANLNELFSI

-650 YRLTDD
+650 YRLTED
-656 KVKGYLNSTET
+656 KVTGYLNSTKT
-667 VSNTIYNELKAA
+667 VSDAIYDELKEAA
-679 AKTAN
+679 TTAN
-684 AKAYYFVQHS
+684 AKAYDFVKTNTG
-694 YNIKSIDWA
+694 YGVKSIRWA
-703 DDLIKTAKRNVKTG
+703 NNLISDAKYNVKTG
-717 DRNEK
+717 DKNEK
-722 MSAAAA
+722 MSAEAA
-728 AKFKVAYGKIREKDL
+728 AKFKAAYDKIAQKDL
-743 TAPEGQQ
+743 TAPKGEQ

-760 EIDRLNTY
+760 EIERLYNY
-768 DVDAADFKDNILA
+768 DINKADFKDNILA
-781 DKVVKNKDGKRELP
+781 DKVVKNKEGKRELP
-795 EKFIAPVETAVKALN
+795 EQYIAPVETAVNALN
-810 EELESYTTQYEL
+810 NELESYKAQYKD
-822 IYEKKVEWNTA
+822 IYALKVDWNTA

-843 VDAWEEANK
+843 VDAWEKANN
-852 VAAENHFNVNKEL
+852 VTAENHFNVNKEL
-865 TLVNEDLAKALE
+865 TAVNENLAKTLE
-877 NLEEGCL
+877 NLEKGCL
-884 TAKKCED
+884 TATKCQD
-891 ATNKALEN
+891 ATDKAKEN
-899 YEVKMYMIQHFTE
+899 YAVKMYMIQHFTE

-949 NKANAELNTIDGKL
+949 NKANADLNTIDGKL
-963 TTLKKS
+963 TTLKNS
-969 IDLSVKK
+969 IDASVKA
-976 NEIAANKDGFIASLT
+976 NTIAANKDGFIASLT

>member
-27 DPTKDAEKPGSDLNY
+27 NPTVDAKEDGSSPLKYDK
-42 NETAKAF
+42 TAKAF
-49 SFTVTKD
+49 SFTVTAE

-65 DVTVKLGGAV
+65 NVTVKLNGTA
-75 LTAADGKYKAT
+75 LTAENGKYKAT

-117 EKAQDKMGE
+117 EKAQAKMGE

-135 NYLDFY
+135 GYSEFY
-141 NKVQEEISKAGQK
+141 NKVQAEVSKAGQK

-163 ELKEAN
+163 VLKETN
-169 NVTDDNRE
+169 KVTNENRD
-177 ALIAELTS
+177 ALIAELNS
-185 TTLLADDN
+185 TTLLADGT
-193 YGAVV
+193 YGAVK
-198 MAENAIAKADEAFA
+198 MAEDAIAKADATFA
-212 KYKEIVEVD
+212 LFT
-221 SKIATSA
+221 KIIGTDAKVA
-228 LDKANGT
+228 LDALTKANGT
-235 ATKDEW
+235 ATQGEW
-241 RDNGGEAINNTTM
+241 VVNGGEKINNTTM

-259 KAVKNNRGDVTG
+259 KAVKNHGIVTG

-282 EGEWKSLKDSV
+282 ESEWENLNDEV
-293 NTIKNDALAEL
+293 NITIKNAAVAEL
-304 GKYPNSFKGYKYVKS
+304 GKFPKAFV
-319 DFFYYENG
+319 
-327 SDENDPDNGKLWVN
+327 ENDE
-341 DDVLT
+341 
-346 DQAAF
+346 QAF
-351 QAKYQEVVAKLRNV
+351 VEMYKEVVEKLRNV

-377 TVNDLTAKVNKVDDA
+377 TVNDLTAKVNKVDAA

-403 DNDFNLL
+403 DNDFSLL

-416 MQTEISN
+416 MQTEINS
-423 SENRYMYGQDELSTF
+423 SENRYMYSQDNFSEF
-438 VTNISGVS
+438 VNTISGVS
-446 TMLDAFYTE
+446 TKLDGFYTE

-460 RTDLEAKLD
+460 RTDLQAKLK
-469 AAQKNLT
+469 AAQENLT

-491 TQVEYQKQFSEQQ
+491 TQKEYQKQFSEQQ
-504 NKLDEVKKNV
+504 NKLDKVKNDVK
-514 AASAFPTVQTDYK
+514 ASTFPTVQTDYK
-527 AFADRISNI
+527 TFVDQVSNI

-549 SQKQEILTHNQ
+549 SQKAEINTHNQ
-560 EAKDQIFKAIDAVR
+560 AAKNQIFKAIDAVR

-586 WITDDATKAAA
+586 WINDDATKKAA
-597 TDLKANLNKLFSI
+597 TDLKANLNELFSI

-650 YRLTDD
+650 YRLTED
-656 KVKGYLNSTET
+656 KVTGYLNSTKT
-667 VSNTIYNELKAA
+667 VSDAIYDELKEAA
-679 AKTAN
+679 TTAN
-684 AKAYYFVQHS
+684 DKAYDFVKTNTG
-694 YNIKSIDWA
+694 YGVKSIRWA
-703 DDLIKTAKRNVKTG
+703 NNLITDAKRNVKTG
-717 DRNEK
+717 DKNEK
-722 MSAAAA
+722 MSAEAA
-728 AKFKVAYGKIREKDL
+728 AKFQAAYDKIAQKDL
-743 TAPEGQQ
+743 TAPKGEQ

-760 EIDRLNTY
+760 EIERLYNY
-768 DVDAADFKDNILA
+768 DINKADFKDNILA
-781 DKVVKNKDGKRELP
+781 DKVVEINGKRELP
-795 EKFIAPVETAVKALN
+795 EKYIAPVETAVKALN
-810 EELESYTTQYEL
+810 LELESYKAQYKD
-822 IYEKKVEWNTA
+822 IYDLKVDWNTA

-843 VDAWEEANK
+843 VDAWEKANN
-852 VAAENHFNVNKEL
+852 VVAENHFNVNKEL
-865 TLVNEDLAKALE
+865 TLVNEDLANTLK
-877 NLEEGCL
+877 NLEKGCL
-884 TAKKCED
+884 IATKCQD
-891 ATNKALEN
+891 ATDKAKEN
-899 YEVKMYMIQHFTE
+899 YAVKMYMIQHFTE

-941 ADYADDIK
+941 AVYADDIK
-949 NKANAELNTIDGKL
+949 NKANADLNTIDGKL
-963 TTLKKS
+963 TDLKKS
-969 IDLSVKK
+969 IDLSVEK
-976 NEIAANKDGFIASLT
+976 NTIAANKDGFIANLT

-1019 KVNVQDLVDADADF
+1019 KVDVKDLVDADADF
-1033 QKTGDGFTFYK
+1033 QNTGDGFTFYK

>member
-27 DPTKDAEKPGSDLNY
+27 NPTVDAKEDGSALTY

-49 SFTVTKD
+49 SFTVTAE

-65 DVTVKLGGAV
+65 DVTVKLNGTA
-75 LTAADGKYKAT
+75 LTAEDGKYKAT
-86 ADGELTIELGT
+86 SDGTLTIELGT

-117 EKAQDKMGE
+117 EKAQVKMGE

-135 NYLDFY
+135 GYGDFY
-141 NKVQEEISKAGQK
+141 NAVQAEVSKAGQK

-163 ELKEAN
+163 VLKETN
-169 NVTDDNRE
+169 KVTNENRD
-177 ALIAELTS
+177 ALIAELNS
-185 TTLLADDN
+185 TTLLADGT
-193 YGAVV
+193 YGAVK
-198 MAENAIAKADEAFA
+198 MAEDAIAKADATFA
-212 KYKEIVEVD
+212 LFT
-221 SKIATSA
+221 KIIGTDAKVA
-228 LDKANGT
+228 LDALTKANGT
-235 ATKDEW
+235 ATQGEW
-241 RDNGGEAINNTTM
+241 VVNGGEKINNTTM

-259 KAVKNNRGDVTG
+259 KAVKNHGIVTG

-282 EGEWKSLKDSV
+282 ESEWNNLNDEV
-293 NTIKNDALAEL
+293 NKTIKDAAVAEL
-304 GKYPNSFKGYKYVKS
+304 GKYPNAFV
-319 DFFYYENG
+319 
-327 SDENDPDNGKLWVN
+327 ENDE
-341 DDVLT
+341 
-346 DQAAF
+346 QAFVAM
-351 QAKYQEVVAKLRNV
+351 YNEVVEKLRNV

-377 TVNDLTAKVNKVDDA
+377 TVNDLTAKVNKVDAA

-403 DNDFNLL
+403 DNDFTLL

-416 MQTEISN
+416 MQTEINS
-423 SENRYMYGQDELSTF
+423 SENRYMYSQDNFSEF
-438 VTNISGVS
+438 VNTISGVS
-446 TMLDAFYTE
+446 TKLDGFYTE

-460 RTDLEAKLD
+460 RTDLQAKLK
-469 AAQKNLT
+469 AAQENLT

-491 TQVEYQKQFSEQQ
+491 TQKEFQKQFSEQQ

-527 AFADRISNI
+527 TFVDQISNI

-549 SQKQEILTHNQ
+549 KQKAEINTHNQ
-560 EAKDQIFKAIDAVR
+560 EAKNQIFKAIDAVR

-586 WITDDATKAAA
+586 WINDDAIKDDYTMAAVTA
-597 TDLKANLNKLFSI
+597 LKANLNTLFSI

-650 YRLTDD
+650 YRLTED
-656 KVKGYLNSTET
+656 KVKGYLDDTKT
-667 VSNTIYNELKAA
+667 VSDAIYEELKAA
-679 AKTAN
+679 ARTAN
-684 AKAYYFVQHS
+684 AKAYNFVMTNTK
-694 YNIKSIDWA
+694 YGVKSIRWA
-703 DDLIKTAKRNVKTG
+703 TNLIDDAKDNVKTG
-717 DRNEK
+717 DKYEK

-728 AKFKVAYGKIREKDL
+728 RKFIDAYGKIAEKDL
-743 TAPEGQQ
+743 SAPKGEQ
-750 GEGYVKIAET
+750 GEGYVEIAKT
-760 EIDRLNTY
+760 EINRLKDY
-768 DVDAADFKDNILA
+768 DINKADFKDNILA
-781 DKVVKNKDGKRELP
+781 DKVVKNKEGKRELP
-795 EKFIAPVETAVKALN
+795 EKYIAPVETAVKALN
-810 EELESYTTQYEL
+810 LELESYKAQYKD
-822 IYEKKVEWNTA
+822 IYDLKVEWNTA

-843 VDAWEEANK
+843 VDAWEEANN

-865 TLVNEDLAKALE
+865 TLVNEDLANTLK
-877 NLEEGCL
+877 NLEKGCL
-884 TAKKCED
+884 TATKCQD
-891 ATNKALEN
+891 ATDKAKEN
-899 YEVKMYMIQHFTE
+899 YAVKMYMIQHFTE

-949 NKANAELNTIDGKL
+949 NKANADLNTIEGKL
-963 TTLKKS
+963 TDLKKS
-969 IDLSVKK
+969 IDLSVEK
-976 NEIAANKDGFIASLT
+976 NTIAANKDGFIANLT

>member
-27 DPTKDAEKPGSDLNY
+27 NPTVDAKEDGSSPLKYDK
-42 NETAKAF
+42 TAKSF
-49 SFTVTKD
+49 SFTVTAE

-65 DVTVKLGGAV
+65 NVTVKLNGTA
-75 LTAADGKYKAT
+75 LTAENGKYKAK

-117 EKAQDKMGE
+117 EKAQVKMGD

-141 NKVQEEISKAGQK
+141 NKVQEEISKAGRK

-163 ELKEAN
+163 ELKETN
-169 NVTDDNRE
+169 SVTDDNRK

-185 TTLLADDN
+185 TTLLADGN
-193 YGAVV
+193 YGAVK
-198 MAENAIAKADEAFA
+198 MAENAVAEAETTFALFNKIIGTEKEGDDAKVAID
-212 KYKEIVEVD
+212 
-221 SKIATSA
+221 A
-228 LDKANGT
+228 LNKANGT
-235 ATKDEW
+235 ATQGEW
-241 RDNGGEAINNTTM
+241 MVNGGEKINNTTM

-259 KAVKNNRGDVTG
+259 KAVKKYGVVTG
-271 TALDGFKTTWI
+271 TELDGFKTTWI
-282 EGEWKSLKDSV
+282 ESEWNNLNKEV
-293 NTIKNDALAEL
+293 NETIKNAAVAEL
-304 GKYPNSFKGYKYVKS
+304 GKFPKAFV
-319 DFFYYENG
+319 
-327 SDENDPDNGKLWVN
+327 ENDE
-341 DDVLT
+341 
-346 DQAAF
+346 QAF
-351 QAKYQEVVAKLRNV
+351 IEMYQEVVEKLRNV

-377 TVNDLTAKVNKVDDA
+377 TVNDLTAKVNKVDAA

-403 DNDFNLL
+403 DNDFTLL

-416 MQTEISN
+416 MQTEINS
-423 SENRYMYGQDELSTF
+423 SENRYMYSQDHFSEF
-438 VTNISGVS
+438 VNTISGVS
-446 TMLDAFYTE
+446 TKLDGFYTE

-460 RTDLEAKLD
+460 RTDLQAKLK
-469 AAQKNLT
+469 AAQENLT

-491 TQVEYQKQFSEQQ
+491 TQKEYQKQFSEQQ
-504 NKLDEVKKNV
+504 NKLDKVKKDV
-514 AASAFPTVQTDYK
+514 TDSTFPTVQTDYK
-527 AFADRISNI
+527 AFVDQISNI

-549 SQKQEILTHNQ
+549 KQKAEINTHNQ
-560 EAKDQIFKAIDAVR
+560 AAKKKIFDAIDAVR

-586 WITDDATKAAA
+586 WINDDATKKAA
-597 TDLKANLNKLFSI
+597 TDLKANLNELFSI

-650 YRLTDD
+650 YRLTED
-656 KVKGYLNSTET
+656 KVRGYLNSTKT
-667 VSNTIYNELKAA
+667 VSDAIYDELKEAA
-679 AKTAN
+679 TTAN
-684 AKAYYFVQHS
+684 AKAYDFVKTNTG
-694 YNIKSIDWA
+694 YGVKSIRWA
-703 DDLIKTAKRNVKTG
+703 NNLISDAKYNVKTG
-717 DRNEK
+717 DKNEK
-722 MSAAAA
+722 MSAEAA
-728 AKFKVAYGKIREKDL
+728 AKFKAAYDKIAQKDL
-743 TAPEGQQ
+743 TAPKGEQ

-760 EIDRLNTY
+760 EIERLYNY
-768 DVDAADFKDNILA
+768 DINKADFKDNILA
-781 DKVVKNKDGKRELP
+781 DKVVKNKEGKRELP
-795 EKFIAPVETAVKALN
+795 EKYIAPVETAVKALN
-810 EELESYTTQYEL
+810 LELESYKAQYND
-822 IYEKKVEWNTA
+822 IYDLKVEWNTA

-843 VDAWEEANK
+843 VDAWEKANN

-865 TLVNEDLAKALE
+865 TLVNEDLANTLK
-877 NLEEGCL
+877 NLEKGCL
-884 TAKKCED
+884 TATKCQD
-891 ATNKALEN
+891 ATDKAKEN
-899 YEVKMYMIQHFTE
+899 YAVKMYMIQHFTE

-949 NKANAELNTIDGKL
+949 NKANADLNTIEGKL
-963 TTLKKS
+963 TDLKKS
-969 IDLSVKK
+969 IDLSVEK
-976 NEIAANKDGFIASLT
+976 NTIAANKDGFIANLT

>member
-27 DPTKDAEKPGSDLNY
+27 NPTVDAKEDGSALTY

-49 SFTVTKD
+49 SFTVTAE

-65 DVTVKLGGAV
+65 AVTVKLNGAA
-75 LTAADGKYKAT
+75 LTAVGGKYTAT
-86 ADGELTIELGT
+86 SDGTLTIELGT

-111 LVQAEI
+111 KVQTEI
-117 EKAQDKMGE
+117 EKAQAKMGE

-135 NYLDFY
+135 GYSEFY
-141 NKVQEEISKAGQK
+141 NKVQAEVSKAGQK

-163 ELKEAN
+163 VLKETN
-169 NVTDDNRE
+169 KVTNENRD
-177 ALIAELTS
+177 ALIAELNS
-185 TTLLADDN
+185 TTLLADGT
-193 YGAVV
+193 YGAVK
-198 MAENAIAKADEAFA
+198 MAEDAIAKADATFA
-212 KYKEIVEVD
+212 LFT
-221 SKIATSA
+221 KIIGTDAKVA
-228 LDKANGT
+228 LDALTKANGT
-235 ATKDEW
+235 ATQGEW
-241 RDNGGEAINNTTM
+241 VVNGGEKINNTTM

-259 KAVKNNRGDVTG
+259 KAVKNHGIVTG

-282 EGEWKSLKDSV
+282 ESEWKNLNDEV
-293 NTIKNDALAEL
+293 NKTIKDAAVAEL
-304 GKYPNSFKGYKYVKS
+304 GKYPNAFV
-319 DFFYYENG
+319 
-327 SDENDPDNGKLWVN
+327 ENDE
-341 DDVLT
+341 
-346 DQAAF
+346 QAFVAM
-351 QAKYQEVVAKLRNV
+351 YNEVVEKLRNV

-377 TVNDLTAKVNKVDDA
+377 TVNDLTAKVNKVDAA

-403 DNDFNLL
+403 DNDFTLL

-416 MQTEISN
+416 MQTEINS
-423 SENRYMYGQDELSTF
+423 SENRYMYSQDNFSEF
-438 VTNISGVS
+438 VNTISGVS
-446 TMLDAFYTE
+446 TKLDGFYTE

-460 RTDLEAKLD
+460 RTDLQAKLK
-469 AAQKNLT
+469 AAQENLT

-491 TQVEYQKQFSEQQ
+491 TQKEYQKQFSEQQ
-504 NKLDEVKKNV
+504 NKLDKVKNDVK
-514 AASAFPTVQTDYK
+514 ASTFPTVQTDYK
-527 AFADRISNI
+527 TFVDQVSNI

-549 SQKQEILTHNQ
+549 SQKAEINTHNQ
-560 EAKDQIFKAIDAVR
+560 AAKNQIFKAIDAVR

-586 WITDDATKAAA
+586 WINDDATKKAA
-597 TDLKANLNKLFSI
+597 TDLKANLNELFSI

-650 YRLTDD
+650 YRLTED
-656 KVKGYLNSTET
+656 KVTGYLNSTKT
-667 VSNTIYNELKAA
+667 VSDAIYDELKEAA
-679 AKTAN
+679 TTAN
-684 AKAYYFVQHS
+684 AKAYNFVKTNTN
-694 YNIKSIDWA
+694 YGVKSIRWA
-703 DDLIKTAKRNVKTG
+703 NNLISDAKYNVKTG
-717 DRNEK
+717 DKNEK
-722 MSAAAA
+722 MSAEAA
-728 AKFKVAYGKIREKDL
+728 AKFKAAYDKIAQKDL
-743 TAPEGQQ
+743 TAPKGEQ

-760 EIDRLNTY
+760 EIERLYNY
-768 DVDAADFKDNILA
+768 DINKADFKDNILA
-781 DKVVKNKDGKRELP
+781 DKVVKNKEGKRELP
-795 EKFIAPVETAVKALN
+795 EQYIAPVETAVNALN
-810 EELESYTTQYEL
+810 KELASYTAQYKD
-822 IYEKKVEWNTA
+822 IYALKVDWNTA

-843 VDAWEEANK
+843 VDAWEKANN

-865 TLVNEDLAKALE
+865 TLVNEDLANTLK
-877 NLEEGCL
+877 NLEKGCL
-884 TAKKCED
+884 TATKCQD
-891 ATNKALEN
+891 ATDKAKEN
-899 YEVKMYMIQHFTE
+899 YAVKMYMIQHFTE

-949 NKANAELNTIDGKL
+949 NKANADLNTIDGKL
-963 TTLKKS
+963 TTLKSS
-969 IDLSVKK
+969 IDASVKA
-976 NEIAANKDGFIASLT
+976 NTIAANKDGFIAGLT

-1019 KVNVQDLVDADADF
+1019 KVDVKDLVDADADF
-1033 QKTGDGFTFYK
+1033 QNTGDGFTFYK
-1044 FLDAYLEYLSK
+1044 FFDAYLEYLSK

>member
-27 DPTKDAEKPGSDLNY
+27 NPTVDAKEDGSSPLKYDK
-42 NETAKAF
+42 TAKSF
-49 SFTVTKD
+49 SFTVTAE

-65 DVTVKLGGAV
+65 NVTVKLNGTA
-75 LTAADGKYKAT
+75 LTAENGKYKAT

-117 EKAQDKMGE
+117 EKAQAKMGE

-135 NYLDFY
+135 GYSEFY
-141 NKVQEEISKAGQK
+141 NKVQAEVSKAGQK

-163 ELKEAN
+163 VLKETN
-169 NVTDDNRE
+169 KVTNENRD
-177 ALIAELTS
+177 ALIAELNS
-185 TTLLADDN
+185 TTLLADGT
-193 YGAVV
+193 YGAVK
-198 MAENAIAKADEAFA
+198 MAEDAIAKADATFA
-212 KYKEIVEVD
+212 LFT
-221 SKIATSA
+221 KIIGTDAKVA
-228 LDKANGT
+228 LDALTKANGT
-235 ATKDEW
+235 ATQGEW
-241 RDNGGEAINNTTM
+241 VVNGGEKINNTTM

-259 KAVKNNRGDVTG
+259 KAVKNHGIVTG

-282 EGEWKSLKDSV
+282 ESEWKNLNDEV
-293 NTIKNDALAEL
+293 NKTIKDAAVAEL
-304 GKYPNSFKGYKYVKS
+304 GKYPNAFV
-319 DFFYYENG
+319 
-327 SDENDPDNGKLWVN
+327 ENDE
-341 DDVLT
+341 
-346 DQAAF
+346 QAFVAM
-351 QAKYQEVVAKLRNV
+351 YNEVVEKLRNV

-377 TVNDLTAKVNKVDDA
+377 TVNDLTAKVNKVDAA

-403 DNDFNLL
+403 DNDFTLL

-416 MQTEISN
+416 MQTEINS
-423 SENRYMYGQDELSTF
+423 SENRYMYSQDNFSEF
-438 VTNISGVS
+438 VNTISGVS
-446 TMLDAFYTE
+446 TKLDGFYTE

-460 RTDLEAKLD
+460 RTDLQAKLK
-469 AAQKNLT
+469 AAQENLT

-491 TQVEYQKQFSEQQ
+491 TQKEYQKQFSEQQ
-504 NKLDEVKKNV
+504 NKLDKVKNDVK
-514 AASAFPTVQTDYK
+514 ASTFPTVQTDYK
-527 AFADRISNI
+527 TFVDQISNI

-549 SQKQEILTHNQ
+549 SQKAEILTHNQ
-560 EAKDQIFKAIDAVR
+560 AAKDQIFKAIDAVR

-586 WITDDATKAAA
+586 WINDDATKKAA
-597 TDLKANLNKLFSI
+597 TDLKANLNELFSI

-650 YRLTDD
+650 YRLTED
-656 KVKGYLNSTET
+656 KVTGYLNSTKT
-667 VSNTIYNELKAA
+667 VSDAIYDELKEAA
-679 AKTAN
+679 TTAN
-684 AKAYYFVQHS
+684 DKAYDFVKTNTG
-694 YNIKSIDWA
+694 YGVKSIRWA
-703 DDLIKTAKRNVKTG
+703 TNLISDAKRNVKTG
-717 DRNEK
+717 DKNEK
-722 MSAAAA
+722 MSVEAA
-728 AKFKVAYGKIREKDL
+728 AKFKAAYDKIAQKDL
-743 TAPEGQQ
+743 TAPKGEQ

-760 EIDRLNTY
+760 EIERLYHY
-768 DVDAADFKDNILA
+768 DINKADFKDNILA
-781 DKVVKNKDGKRELP
+781 DKVVKNKEGKRELP
-795 EKFIAPVETAVKALN
+795 EQYIAPVETAVNALN
-810 EELESYTTQYEL
+810 KELASYTAQYKD
-822 IYEKKVEWNTA
+822 IYALKVDWNTA

-843 VDAWEEANK
+843 VDAWEKANN

-865 TLVNEDLAKALE
+865 TLVNEDLANTLK
-877 NLEEGCL
+877 NLEKGCL
-884 TAKKCED
+884 TATKCQD
-891 ATNKALEN
+891 ATDKAKEN
-899 YEVKMYMIQHFTE
+899 YAVKMYMIQHFTE

-941 ADYADDIK
+941 AVYADDIK
-949 NKANAELNTIDGKL
+949 NKANADLNTIEGKL
-963 TTLKKS
+963 TDLKKS
-969 IDLSVKK
+969 IDLSVEK
-976 NEIAANKDGFIASLT
+976 NTIAANKDGFIANLT

-1019 KVNVQDLVDADADF
+1019 KVDVKDLVDADADF
-1033 QKTGDGFTFYK
+1033 QNTGDGFTFYK

>member
-27 DPTKDAEKPGSDLNY
+27 NPTVDAKEDGSSPLKYDK
-42 NETAKAF
+42 TAKSF
-49 SFTVTKD
+49 SFTVTAE

-65 DVTVKLGGAV
+65 AVTVKLNGTA
-75 LTAADGKYKAT
+75 LTAVGGKYTAT
-86 ADGELTIELGT
+86 SDGTLTIELGT

-117 EKAQDKMGE
+117 EKAQAKMGE
-126 AIAAVAKYV
+126 AVAAVAKYV

-163 ELKEAN
+163 VLKETN
-169 NVTDDNRE
+169 KVTNENRD
-177 ALIAELTS
+177 ALIAELNS
-185 TTLLADDN
+185 TTLLADGT
-193 YGAVV
+193 YGAVK
-198 MAENAIAKADEAFA
+198 MAEDAIAKADATFA
-212 KYKEIVEVD
+212 LFT
-221 SKIATSA
+221 KIIGTDAKVA
-228 LDKANGT
+228 LDALTKANGT
-235 ATKDEW
+235 ATQGEW
-241 RDNGGEAINNTTM
+241 VVNGGEKINNTTM

-259 KAVKNNRGDVTG
+259 KAVKNHGIVTG

-282 EGEWKSLKDSV
+282 ESEWKNLNDEV
-293 NTIKNDALAEL
+293 NKTIKNAAVAEL
-304 GKYPNSFKGYKYVKS
+304 GKFPKAFVDN
-319 DFFYYENG
+319 
-327 SDENDPDNGKLWVN
+327 DE
-341 DDVLT
+341 
-346 DQAAF
+346 QAF
-351 QAKYQEVVAKLRNV
+351 IEMYQEVVEKLRNV

-377 TVNDLTAKVNKVDDA
+377 TVNDLTAKVNKVDAA

-403 DNDFNLL
+403 DNDFTLL

-416 MQTEISN
+416 MQTEINS
-423 SENRYMYGQDELSTF
+423 SENRYMYSQDNFSEF
-438 VTNISGVS
+438 VNTISGVS
-446 TMLDAFYTE
+446 TKLDGFYTE

-460 RTDLEAKLD
+460 RTDLQAKLK
-469 AAQKNLT
+469 AAQENLT

-491 TQVEYQKQFSEQQ
+491 TQKEYQKQFSEQQ

-527 AFADRISNI
+527 TFVDQISNI

-549 SQKQEILTHNQ
+549 SQKSEILTHNQ

-586 WITDDATKAAA
+586 WINDDATKKAA
-597 TDLKANLNKLFSI
+597 TDLKANLNELFSI

-650 YRLTDD
+650 YRLTED
-656 KVKGYLNSTET
+656 KVTGYLNSTKT
-667 VSNTIYNELKAA
+667 VSDAIYDELKEAA
-679 AKTAN
+679 TTAN
-684 AKAYYFVQHS
+684 DKAYDFVKTNTG
-694 YNIKSIDWA
+694 YGVKSIRWA
-703 DDLIKTAKRNVKTG
+703 TNLISDAKRNVKTG
-717 DRNEK
+717 DKNEK
-722 MSAAAA
+722 MSAEAA
-728 AKFKVAYGKIREKDL
+728 AKFKAAYDKIAQKDL
-743 TAPEGQQ
+743 TAPKGEQ

-760 EIDRLNTY
+760 EIERLYNY
-768 DVDAADFKDNILA
+768 DINKADFKDNILA
-781 DKVVKNKDGKRELP
+781 DKVVKNKEGKRELP
-795 EKFIAPVETAVKALN
+795 EQYIAPVETAVNALN
-810 EELESYTTQYEL
+810 KELASYTAQYKD
-822 IYEKKVEWNTA
+822 IYALKVDWNTA

-843 VDAWEEANK
+843 VDAWEKANN

-865 TLVNEDLAKALE
+865 TLVNEDLANTLK
-877 NLEEGCL
+877 NLEKGCL
-884 TAKKCED
+884 TATKCQD
-891 ATNKALEN
+891 ATDKAKEN
-899 YEVKMYMIQHFTE
+899 YAVKMYMIQHFTE

-949 NKANAELNTIDGKL
+949 NKANADLNTIEGKL
-963 TTLKKS
+963 TDLKKS
-969 IDLSVKK
+969 IDLSVKD
-976 NEIAANKDGFIASLT
+976 NTIAANKDGFIAGLT

-998 KVLEAAAQAAKDADL
+998 KVLEAAAEAAKDADL

-1019 KVNVQDLVDADADF
+1019 KVDVKDLVDADADF
-1033 QKTGDGFTFYK
+1033 QNTGDGFTFYK

>member
-27 DPTKDAEKPGSDLNY
+27 NPTVDAKEDGSSPLKYDK
-42 NETAKAF
+42 TAKSF
-49 SFTVTKD
+49 SFTVTAE

-65 DVTVKLGGAV
+65 NVTVKLNGTA
-75 LTAADGKYKAT
+75 LTAENGKYKAT
-86 ADGELTIELGT
+86 ANGELTIELGT

-117 EKAQDKMGE
+117 EKAQVKMGE

-141 NKVQEEISKAGQK
+141 NKVQEEISKAGRK

-163 ELKEAN
+163 ELKETN
-169 NVTDDNRE
+169 SVTDANRE

-185 TTLLADDN
+185 TTLLADGN
-193 YGAVV
+193 YGAVK
-198 MAENAIAKADEAFA
+198 MAENAVAEAETTFALFNKIIGTEKEGDDAKVAID
-212 KYKEIVEVD
+212 
-221 SKIATSA
+221 A
-228 LDKANGT
+228 LNKANDV
-235 ATKDEW
+235 ATQGEW
-241 RDNGGEAINNTTM
+241 VVNGGEKINNTTM

-259 KAVKNNRGDVTG
+259 KAVKNHLGIVTKVE
-271 TALDGFKTTWI
+271 LDGFKTTWI
-282 EGEWKSLKDSV
+282 ESEWKNLNKEV
-293 NTIKNDALAEL
+293 NETIKNAAVAEL
-304 GKYPNSFKGYKYVKS
+304 GKFPKAFV
-319 DFFYYENG
+319 
-327 SDENDPDNGKLWVN
+327 ENDE
-341 DDVLT
+341 
-346 DQAAF
+346 QAF
-351 QAKYQEVVAKLRNV
+351 IEMYQEVVEKLRNV

-377 TVNDLTAKVNKVDDA
+377 TVNDLTAKVNKVDAA

-403 DNDFNLL
+403 DNDFTLL

-416 MQTEISN
+416 MQTEINS
-423 SENRYMYGQDELSTF
+423 SENRYMYSQDNFSEF
-438 VTNISGVS
+438 VNTISGVS
-446 TMLDAFYTE
+446 TKLDGFYTE

-460 RTDLEAKLD
+460 RTDLQAKLK
-469 AAQKNLT
+469 AAQENLT

-491 TQVEYQKQFSEQQ
+491 TQKEYQKQFSEQQ
-504 NKLDEVKKNV
+504 NKLDKVKKDV
-514 AASAFPTVQTDYK
+514 TDSTFPTVQTDYK
-527 AFADRISNI
+527 TFVDQISNI

-549 SQKQEILTHNQ
+549 KQKAEINTHNQ
-560 EAKDQIFKAIDAVR
+560 EAKNQIFKAIDAVR

-586 WITDDATKAAA
+586 WINDDATKKAA
-597 TDLKANLNKLFSI
+597 TDLKANLNELFSI

-650 YRLTDD
+650 YRLTED
-656 KVKGYLNSTET
+656 KVTGYLNSTKT
-667 VSNTIYNELKAA
+667 VSDAIYDELKEAA
-679 AKTAN
+679 TTAN
-684 AKAYYFVQHS
+684 DKAYDFVKTNTG
-694 YNIKSIDWA
+694 YGVKSIRWA
-703 DDLIKTAKRNVKTG
+703 NNLITDAKRNVKTG
-717 DRNEK
+717 DKNEK
-722 MSAAAA
+722 MSAEAA
-728 AKFKVAYGKIREKDL
+728 AKFQAAYDKIAQKDL
-743 TAPEGQQ
+743 TAPKGEQ

-760 EIDRLNTY
+760 EIERLYNY
-768 DVDAADFKDNILA
+768 DINKADFKDNILA
-781 DKVVKNKDGKRELP
+781 DKVVEINGKRELP
-795 EKFIAPVETAVKALN
+795 EKYIAPVETAVKALN
-810 EELESYTTQYEL
+810 LELESYKAQYKD
-822 IYEKKVEWNTA
+822 IYDLKVDWNTA

-843 VDAWEEANK
+843 VDAWEKANN

-865 TLVNEDLAKALE
+865 TLVNEDLANTLK
-877 NLEEGCL
+877 NLEKGCL
-884 TAKKCED
+884 IATKCQD
-891 ATNKALEN
+891 ATDKAKEN
-899 YEVKMYMIQHFTE
+899 YAVKMYMIQHFTE

-941 ADYADDIK
+941 AVYADDIK
-949 NKANAELNTIDGKL
+949 NKANADLNTIDGKL
-963 TTLKKS
+963 TDLKKS
-969 IDLSVKK
+969 IDLSVEK
-976 NEIAANKDGFIASLT
+976 NTIAANKDGFIANLT

-1019 KVNVQDLVDADADF
+1019 KVDVKDLVDADADF
-1033 QKTGDGFTFYK
+1033 QNTGDGFTFYK

>member
-27 DPTKDAEKPGSDLNY
+27 NPTVDAKEDGSSLKYD
-42 NETAKAF
+42 ETAKAF
-49 SFTVTKD
+49 SFTVTAE

-65 DVTVKLGGAV
+65 DVTVKLNGST
-75 LTAADGKYKAT
+75 LTAVDGKYKAT
-86 ADGELTIELGT
+86 ADGTLTIELGT

-117 EKAQDKMGE
+117 EKAQVKMGE

-135 NYLDFY
+135 GYGDFY
-141 NKVQEEISKAGQK
+141 NAVQAEVSKAGQK

-163 ELKEAN
+163 VLKETN
-169 NVTDDNRE
+169 SVTDANRV
-177 ALIAELTS
+177 ALIAELNS
-185 TTLLADDN
+185 DVLLADGN
-193 YGAVV
+193 YGAVK
-198 MAENAIAKADEAFA
+198 MAENAVAEAETTFALFNKIIDTDAKEN
-212 KYKEIVEVD
+212 
-221 SKIATSA
+221 A
-228 LDKANGT
+228 LNALTKANGV
-235 ATKDEW
+235 ATQGEW
-241 RDNGGEAINNTTM
+241 MVNGGEKINNTTM

-259 KAVKNNRGDVTG
+259 KAVKNHLGIVTKVE
-271 TALDGFKTTWI
+271 LDGFKTTWI
-282 EGEWKSLKDSV
+282 ESEWKNLNKEV
-293 NTIKNDALAEL
+293 NETIKNAAVAEL
-304 GKYPNSFKGYKYVKS
+304 GKFPKAFV
-319 DFFYYENG
+319 
-327 SDENDPDNGKLWVN
+327 ENDE
-341 DDVLT
+341 
-346 DQAAF
+346 QAF
-351 QAKYQEVVAKLRNV
+351 IEMYQEVVEKLRNV

-377 TVNDLTAKVNKVDDA
+377 TVNDLTAKVNKVDAA

-397 PFALDA
+397 PFVLDA
-403 DNDFNLL
+403 DNDFTLL

-416 MQTEISN
+416 MQTEINS
-423 SENRYMYGQDELSTF
+423 SENRYMYSQDNFSEF
-438 VTNISGVS
+438 VNTISGVS
-446 TMLDAFYTE
+446 TKLDGFYTE

-460 RTDLEAKLD
+460 RTDLQAKLK
-469 AAQKNLT
+469 AAQENLT

-491 TQVEYQKQFSEQQ
+491 TQVKYQKQFSEQQ
-504 NKLDEVKKNV
+504 NKLDKVKKDV
-514 AASAFPTVQTDYK
+514 TDSTFPTVQTDYK
-527 AFADRISNI
+527 AFVDQISSI

-549 SQKQEILTHNQ
+549 SQKSEILTHNQ

-586 WITDDATKAAA
+586 WINDDATKKAA
-597 TDLKANLNKLFSI
+597 TDLKANLNELFSI

-650 YRLTDD
+650 YRLTED
-656 KVKGYLNSTET
+656 KVTGYLNSTKT
-667 VSNTIYNELKAA
+667 VSDAIYDELKEAA
-679 AKTAN
+679 TTAN
-684 AKAYYFVQHS
+684 AKAYDFVKTNTG
-694 YNIKSIDWA
+694 YGVKSIRWA
-703 DDLIKTAKRNVKTG
+703 NNLISDAKYNVKTG
-717 DRNEK
+717 DKNEK
-722 MSAAAA
+722 MSAEAA
-728 AKFKVAYGKIREKDL
+728 AKFKAAYDKIAQKDL
-743 TAPEGQQ
+743 TAPKGEQ

-760 EIDRLNTY
+760 EIERLYNY
-768 DVDAADFKDNILA
+768 DINKADFKDNILA
-781 DKVVKNKDGKRELP
+781 DKVVKNKEGKRELP
-795 EKFIAPVETAVKALN
+795 EQYIAPVETAVNALN
-810 EELESYTTQYEL
+810 NELESYKAQYKD
-822 IYEKKVEWNTA
+822 IYALKVDWNTA

-843 VDAWEEANK
+843 VDAWEKANN
-852 VAAENHFNVNKEL
+852 VTAENHFNVNKEL
-865 TLVNEDLAKALE
+865 TAVNENLAKTLE
-877 NLEEGCL
+877 NLEKGCL
-884 TAKKCED
+884 TATKCQD
-891 ATNKALEN
+891 ATDKAKEN
-899 YEVKMYMIQHFTE
+899 YAVKMYMIQHFTE

-949 NKANAELNTIDGKL
+949 NKANADLNTIDGKL
-963 TTLKKS
+963 TTLKNS
-969 IDLSVKK
+969 IDASVKA
-976 NEIAANKDGFIASLT
+976 NTIAANKDGFIASLT

-1019 KVNVQDLVDADADF
+1019 KVDVKDLVDADADF
-1033 QKTGDGFTFYK
+1033 QNTGDGFTFYK

>member
-27 DPTKDAEKPGSDLNY
+27 NPTVDAKEDGSALTY

-49 SFTVTKD
+49 SFTVTAE

-65 DVTVKLGGAV
+65 DVTVKLNGSA
-75 LTAADGKYKAT
+75 LTAVDGKYKAT

-111 LVQAEI
+111 LVQSEI
-117 EKAQDKMGE
+117 EKAQAKMGE

-135 NYLDFY
+135 GYSEFY
-141 NKVQEEISKAGQK
+141 NKVQAEVSKAGQK

-163 ELKEAN
+163 VLKETN
-169 NVTDDNRE
+169 KVTNENRD
-177 ALIAELTS
+177 ALIAELNS
-185 TTLLADDN
+185 TTLLADGT
-193 YGAVV
+193 YGAVK
-198 MAENAIAKADEAFA
+198 MAEDAIAKADATFA
-212 KYKEIVEVD
+212 LFT
-221 SKIATSA
+221 KIIGTDAKVA
-228 LDKANGT
+228 LDALTKANGT
-235 ATKDEW
+235 ATQGEW
-241 RDNGGEAINNTTM
+241 VVNGGEKINNTTM

-259 KAVKNNRGDVTG
+259 KAVKNHGIVTG

-282 EGEWKSLKDSV
+282 ESEWKNLNDEV
-293 NTIKNDALAEL
+293 NKTIKDAAVAEL
-304 GKYPNSFKGYKYVKS
+304 GKYPNAFV
-319 DFFYYENG
+319 
-327 SDENDPDNGKLWVN
+327 ENDE
-341 DDVLT
+341 
-346 DQAAF
+346 QAFVAM
-351 QAKYQEVVAKLRNV
+351 YNEVVEKLRNV

-377 TVNDLTAKVNKVDDA
+377 TVNDLTAKVNKVDAA

-403 DNDFNLL
+403 DNDFTLL

-416 MQTEISN
+416 MQTEINS
-423 SENRYMYGQDELSTF
+423 SENRYMYSQDNFSEF
-438 VTNISGVS
+438 VNTISGVS
-446 TMLDAFYTE
+446 TKLDGFYTE

-460 RTDLEAKLD
+460 RTDLQAKLK
-469 AAQKNLT
+469 AAQENLT

-491 TQVEYQKQFSEQQ
+491 TQKEYQKQFSEQQ
-504 NKLDEVKKNV
+504 NKLDKVKNDVK
-514 AASAFPTVQTDYK
+514 ASTFPTVQTDYK
-527 AFADRISNI
+527 TFVDQVSNI

-549 SQKQEILTHNQ
+549 SQKAEINTHNQ
-560 EAKDQIFKAIDAVR
+560 AAKNQIFKAIDAVR

-586 WITDDATKAAA
+586 WINDDATKKAA
-597 TDLKANLNKLFSI
+597 TDLKANLNELFSI

-650 YRLTDD
+650 YRLTED
-656 KVKGYLNSTET
+656 KVTGYLNSTKT
-667 VSNTIYNELKAA
+667 VSDAIYDELKEAA
-679 AKTAN
+679 TTAN
-684 AKAYYFVQHS
+684 DKAYDFVKTNTG
-694 YNIKSIDWA
+694 YGVKSIRWA
-703 DDLIKTAKRNVKTG
+703 TNLISDAKRNVKTG
-717 DRNEK
+717 DKNEK
-722 MSAAAA
+722 MSVEAA
-728 AKFKVAYGKIREKDL
+728 AKFKAAYDKIAQKDL
-743 TAPEGQQ
+743 TAPKGEQ

-760 EIDRLNTY
+760 EIERLYNY
-768 DVDAADFKDNILA
+768 DINKADFKDNILA
-781 DKVVKNKDGKRELP
+781 DKVVKNKEGKRELP
-795 EKFIAPVETAVKALN
+795 EQYIAPVETAVNALN
-810 EELESYTTQYEL
+810 KELASYTAQYKD
-822 IYEKKVEWNTA
+822 IYALKVDWNTA

-843 VDAWEEANK
+843 VDAWEKANN

-865 TLVNEDLAKALE
+865 TLVNEDLANTLK
-877 NLEEGCL
+877 NLEKGCL
-884 TAKKCED
+884 TATKCQD
-891 ATNKALEN
+891 ATDKAKEN
-899 YEVKMYMIQHFTE
+899 YAVKMYMIQHFTE

-941 ADYADDIK
+941 AVYADDIK
-949 NKANAELNTIDGKL
+949 NKANADLNTIEGKL
-963 TTLKKS
+963 TDLKKS
-969 IDLSVKK
+969 IDLSVEK
-976 NEIAANKDGFIASLT
+976 NTIAANKDGFIANLT

-1019 KVNVQDLVDADADF
+1019 KVDVKDLVDADADF
-1033 QKTGDGFTFYK
+1033 QNTGDGFTFYK

>member
-27 DPTKDAEKPGSDLNY
+27 NPTVDAKEDGSSLKYD
-42 NETAKAF
+42 ETAKAF
-49 SFTVTKD
+49 SFTVTAE

-65 DVTVKLGGAV
+65 AVTVKLNGTA
-75 LTAADGKYKAT
+75 LTAVGGKYTAT
-86 ADGELTIELGT
+86 SDGELTIELGT

-111 LVQAEI
+111 LVQTEI
-117 EKAQDKMGE
+117 EKAQVKMGE

-135 NYLDFY
+135 GYSEFY
-141 NKVQEEISKAGQK
+141 NKVQAEVSKAGQK

-163 ELKEAN
+163 VLKETN
-169 NVTDDNRE
+169 KVTNENRD

-185 TTLLADDN
+185 TTLLADGT
-193 YGAVV
+193 YGAVK
-198 MAENAIAKADEAFA
+198 MAEDAIAKADATFA
-212 KYKEIVEVD
+212 LFT
-221 SKIATSA
+221 KIIGTDAKVA
-228 LDKANGT
+228 LDALTKANGT
-235 ATKDEW
+235 ATQGEW
-241 RDNGGEAINNTTM
+241 VVNGGEKINNTTM

-259 KAVKNNRGDVTG
+259 KAVKNHGIVTG

-282 EGEWKSLKDSV
+282 ESEWNNLNDEV
-293 NTIKNDALAEL
+293 NKTIKDAAVAEL
-304 GKYPNSFKGYKYVKS
+304 GKYPNAFV
-319 DFFYYENG
+319 
-327 SDENDPDNGKLWVN
+327 ENDE
-341 DDVLT
+341 
-346 DQAAF
+346 QAF
-351 QAKYQEVVAKLRNV
+351 VEMYQEVVEKLRNV

-377 TVNDLTAKVNKVDDA
+377 TVNDLTAKVNKVDAA

-397 PFALDA
+397 PFVLDA
-403 DNDFNLL
+403 DNDFTLL

-416 MQTEISN
+416 MQTEINS
-423 SENRYMYGQDELSTF
+423 SENRYMYSQDNFSEF
-438 VTNISGVS
+438 VNTISGVS
-446 TMLDAFYTE
+446 TKLDGFYTE

-460 RTDLEAKLD
+460 RTDLQAKLK
-469 AAQKNLT
+469 AAQENLT

-491 TQVEYQKQFSEQQ
+491 TQNEYQKQFSEQQ
-504 NKLDEVKKNV
+504 NKLDKVKKDV
-514 AASAFPTVQTDYK
+514 TDSTFPTVQTDYK
-527 AFADRISNI
+527 TFVDQISNI

-549 SQKQEILTHNQ
+549 SQKAEINTHNQ
-560 EAKDQIFKAIDAVR
+560 AAKNQIFKAIDAVR

-586 WITDDATKAAA
+586 WINDDATKKAA
-597 TDLKANLNKLFSI
+597 TDLKANLNELFSI

-650 YRLTDD
+650 YRLTED
-656 KVKGYLNSTET
+656 KVKGYLNSTKT
-667 VSNTIYNELKAA
+667 VSDAIYDELKEAA
-679 AKTAN
+679 TTAN
-684 AKAYYFVQHS
+684 DKAYDFVKTNTD
-694 YNIKSIDWA
+694 YGVKSIRWA
-703 DDLIKTAKRNVKTG
+703 TNLISDAKRNVKTG
-717 DRNEK
+717 DKNEK
-722 MSAAAA
+722 MSVEAA
-728 AKFKVAYGKIREKDL
+728 AKFKAAYDKIAQKDL
-743 TAPEGQQ
+743 TAPKGEQ

-760 EIDRLNTY
+760 EIERLYNY
-768 DVDAADFKDNILA
+768 DINKADFKDNILA
-781 DKVVKNKDGKRELP
+781 DKVVKNKEGKRELP
-795 EKFIAPVETAVKALN
+795 EQYIAPVETAVNALN
-810 EELESYTTQYEL
+810 KELASYTAQYKD
-822 IYEKKVEWNTA
+822 IYALKVDWNTA

-843 VDAWEEANK
+843 VDAWEKANN

-865 TLVNEDLAKALE
+865 TLVNEDLANTLK
-877 NLEEGCL
+877 NLEKGCL
-884 TAKKCED
+884 TATKCQD
-891 ATNKALEN
+891 ATDKAKEN
-899 YEVKMYMIQHFTE
+899 YAVKMYMIQHFTE

-949 NKANAELNTIDGKL
+949 NKANADLNTIDGKL
-963 TTLKKS
+963 TTLKNS
-969 IDLSVKK
+969 IDASVKA
-976 NEIAANKDGFIASLT
+976 NTIAANKDGFIASLT

>member
-27 DPTKDAEKPGSDLNY
+27 NPTVDAKEDGSSLKYD
-42 NETAKAF
+42 ETAKAF
-49 SFTVTKD
+49 SFTVTAE

-65 DVTVKLGGAV
+65 DVTVKLNGTA
-75 LTAADGKYKAT
+75 LTAEDGKYKAT
-86 ADGELTIELGT
+86 ADGTLTIELGT

-111 LVQAEI
+111 QVQAEI
-117 EKAQDKMGE
+117 EKAQAKMGE
-126 AIAAVAKYV
+126 VIAAAAKYV

-141 NKVQEEISKAGQK
+141 NAVQAEISKAGQK

-163 ELKEAN
+163 EYKEAN
-169 NVTDDNRE
+169 NVTDANKD
-177 ALIAELTS
+177 ALIAELNS
-185 TTLLADDN
+185 TVLLADGN
-193 YGAVV
+193 YGAVK
-198 MAENAIAKADEAFA
+198 MAEEAIAKADATFA
-212 KYKEIVEVD
+212 LFTQIVDTD
-221 SKIATSA
+221 SKVA
-228 LDKANGT
+228 LNALTKANGV
-235 ATKDEW
+235 ATQGEW
-241 RDNGGEAINNTTM
+241 MVNGGEKINNTTM

-259 KAVKNNRGDVTG
+259 KAVKNQLGIVTK
-271 TALDGFKTTWI
+271 TELDGFKTTWI
-282 EGEWKSLKDSV
+282 ESEWKNLNKEV
-293 NTIKNDALAEL
+293 NETIKNAAIAEL
-304 GKYPNSFKGYKYVKS
+304 NKYPNAFV
-319 DFFYYENG
+319 
-327 SDENDPDNGKLWVN
+327 ENDE
-341 DDVLT
+341 
-346 DQAAF
+346 QAF
-351 QAKYQEVVAKLRNV
+351 VDMYQEVVEKLHNV

-377 TVNDLTAKVNKVDDA
+377 TVNDLTAKVNKVDAA

-397 PFALDA
+397 PFVLDA
-403 DNDFNLL
+403 DNDFTLL

-416 MQTEISN
+416 MQTEISS
-423 SENRYMYGQDELSTF
+423 SENRYMYSQDNFSEF
-438 VTNISGVS
+438 VNTISGVS
-446 TMLDAFYTE
+446 TKLDGFYTE

-460 RTDLEAKLD
+460 RTDLQAKLK
-469 AAQKNLT
+469 AAQENLT

-491 TQVEYQKQFSEQQ
+491 TQKEYQKQFSEQQ

-527 AFADRISNI
+527 AFVDQISNI

-549 SQKQEILTHNQ
+549 SQKAEILTHNQ
-560 EAKDQIFKAIDAVR
+560 AAKDQIFKAIDAVR

-586 WITDDATKAAA
+586 WINDDATKKAA
-597 TDLKANLNKLFSI
+597 TDLKANLNELFSI

-650 YRLTDD
+650 YRLTED
-656 KVKGYLNSTET
+656 KVTGYLNSTKT
-667 VSNTIYNELKAA
+667 VSDAIYDELKEAA
-679 AKTAN
+679 TTAN
-684 AKAYYFVQHS
+684 DKAYDFVKTNTG
-694 YNIKSIDWA
+694 YGVKSIRWA
-703 DDLIKTAKRNVKTG
+703 TNLISDAKRNVKTG
-717 DRNEK
+717 DKNEK
-722 MSAAAA
+722 MSAEAA
-728 AKFKVAYGKIREKDL
+728 AKFKAAYDKIAQKDL
-743 TAPEGQQ
+743 TAPKGEQ

-760 EIDRLNTY
+760 EIERLYNY
-768 DVDAADFKDNILA
+768 DINKADFKDNILA
-781 DKVVKNKDGKRELP
+781 DKVVKNKEGKRELP
-795 EKFIAPVETAVKALN
+795 EQYIAPVETAVNALN
-810 EELESYTTQYEL
+810 NELESYKAQYKD
-822 IYEKKVEWNTA
+822 IYALKVDWNTA

-843 VDAWEEANK
+843 VDAWEKANN

-865 TLVNEDLAKALE
+865 TAVNENLAKTLE
-877 NLEEGCL
+877 NLEKGCL
-884 TAKKCED
+884 TATKCQD
-891 ATNKALEN
+891 ATDKAKEN
-899 YEVKMYMIQHFTE
+899 YAVKMYMIQHFTE

-949 NKANAELNTIDGKL
+949 NKANADLNTIDGKL
-963 TTLKKS
+963 TTLKNS
-969 IDLSVKK
+969 IDASVKA
-976 NEIAANKDGFIASLT
+976 NTIAANKDGFIASLT

-1019 KVNVQDLVDADADF
+1019 KVDVKDLVDADADF
-1033 QKTGDGFTFYK
+1033 QNTGDGFTFYK

>member
-27 DPTKDAEKPGSDLNY
+27 NPTVDAKEDGSALTY

-49 SFTVTKD
+49 SFTVTAE

-65 DVTVKLGGAV
+65 AVTVKLNGAA
-75 LTAADGKYKAT
+75 LTAVGGKYTAT
-86 ADGELTIELGT
+86 SDGTLTIELGT

-111 LVQAEI
+111 KVQTEI
-117 EKAQDKMGE
+117 EKAQAKMGE

-135 NYLDFY
+135 GYSEFY
-141 NKVQEEISKAGQK
+141 NKVQAEVSMAGQK

-163 ELKEAN
+163 VLKETN
-169 NVTDDNRE
+169 KVTNENRD
-177 ALIAELTS
+177 ALIAELNS
-185 TTLLADDN
+185 TTLLADGT
-193 YGAVV
+193 YGAVK
-198 MAENAIAKADEAFA
+198 MAEDAIAKADATFA
-212 KYKEIVEVD
+212 LFT
-221 SKIATSA
+221 KIIGTDAKVA
-228 LDKANGT
+228 LDALTKANGT
-235 ATKDEW
+235 ATKGEW
-241 RDNGGEAINNTTM
+241 VVNGGEKINNTTM

-259 KAVKNNRGDVTG
+259 KAVKNHGIVTG

-282 EGEWKSLKDSV
+282 ESEWKNLNDEV
-293 NTIKNDALAEL
+293 NKTIKDAAVAEL
-304 GKYPNSFKGYKYVKS
+304 GKYPNAFV
-319 DFFYYENG
+319 
-327 SDENDPDNGKLWVN
+327 ENDE
-341 DDVLT
+341 
-346 DQAAF
+346 QAFVAM
-351 QAKYQEVVAKLRNV
+351 YNEVVEKLRNV

-377 TVNDLTAKVNKVDDA
+377 TVNDLTAKVNKVDAA

-397 PFALDA
+397 PFALVN
-403 DNDFNLL
+403 DNDFTLL

-416 MQTEISN
+416 MQTEISS
-423 SENRYMYGQDELSTF
+423 SENRYMYSQDNFSTF
-438 VTNISGVS
+438 VTNINGVS
-446 TMLDAFYTE
+446 TKLDAFYTE

-491 TQVEYQKQFSEQQ
+491 TQKEYQKQFSEQQ
-504 NKLDEVKKNV
+504 NALDKVKKEV

-527 AFADRISNI
+527 AFADQISNI

-586 WITDDATKAAA
+586 WINDDATKAAA
-597 TDLKANLNKLFSI
+597 TDLKANLNELFSI

-650 YRLTDD
+650 YRLTED
-656 KVKGYLNSTET
+656 KVTGYLNSTKT
-667 VSNTIYNELKAA
+667 VSDAIYDELKAA
-679 AKTAN
+679 ARTAN
-684 AKAYYFVQHS
+684 AKAYNFVKTNTN
-694 YNIKSIDWA
+694 YGVKSIRWA
-703 DDLIKTAKRNVKTG
+703 TNLISDAKYNVKTG
-717 DRNEK
+717 DKNEK
-722 MSAAAA
+722 MSAEAA
-728 AKFKVAYGKIREKDL
+728 AKFKAAYDKIATKDL

-760 EIDRLNTY
+760 EIERLYKY
-768 DVDAADFKDNILA
+768 DITKADFKDNILA

-795 EKFIAPVETAVKALN
+795 EQYIAPVETAVNALN
-810 EELESYTTQYEL
+810 KELESYKAQYKA
-822 IYEKKVEWNTA
+822 IYALKVDWNTA

-843 VDAWEEANK
+843 VDAWEKANN

-865 TLVNEDLAKALE
+865 TLVNENLASTLKS
-877 NLEEGCL
+877 LEEGCL
-884 TAKKCED
+884 TAQKCQE
-891 ATNKALEN
+891 ATDKAKEN
-899 YEVKMYMIQHFTE
+899 YAVKMYMIQHFTE

-949 NKANAELNTIDGKL
+949 NKANADLNTIDGKL
-963 TTLKKS
+963 TDLKKS
-969 IDLSVKK
+969 IDASVKA
-976 NEIAANKDGFIASLT
+976 NTIAAKKDSFIASLT
-991 TLAGDVT
+991 TYAGDVT

>member
-27 DPTKDAEKPGSDLNY
+27 NPTVDAKEDGSSLKYD
-42 NETAKAF
+42 ETAKSF
-49 SFTVTKD
+49 SFTVTAE

-65 DVTVKLGGAV
+65 DVTVKLNGSA
-75 LTAADGKYKAT
+75 LTAVDGKYKAT
-86 ADGELTIELGT
+86 ADGTLTIELGT

-117 EKAQDKMGE
+117 EKAQVKMGE

-135 NYLDFY
+135 GYGDFY
-141 NKVQEEISKAGQK
+141 NAVQAEISKAGQK

-163 ELKEAN
+163 VLKGTN
-169 NVTDDNRE
+169 SVTDDNRE

-185 TTLLADDN
+185 TTLLADGN
-193 YGAVV
+193 YGAVK
-198 MAENAIAKADEAFA
+198 MAENAVAEAETTFALFNKIIGTEKEGDDAKVAID
-212 KYKEIVEVD
+212 
-221 SKIATSA
+221 A
-228 LDKANGT
+228 LNKANGV
-235 ATKDEW
+235 ATQGEW
-241 RDNGGEAINNTTM
+241 MVNGGEKINNTTM

-259 KAVKNNRGDVTG
+259 KAVKNHLGIVTKVE
-271 TALDGFKTTWI
+271 LDGFKTTWI
-282 EGEWKSLKDSV
+282 ESEWKNLNKEV
-293 NTIKNDALAEL
+293 NETIKNAAVAEL
-304 GKYPNSFKGYKYVKS
+304 GKFPKAFV
-319 DFFYYENG
+319 
-327 SDENDPDNGKLWVN
+327 ENDE
-341 DDVLT
+341 
-346 DQAAF
+346 QAF
-351 QAKYQEVVAKLRNV
+351 IEMYQEVVEKLHNV

-377 TVNDLTAKVNKVDDA
+377 TVNDLTAKVNKVDAA

-397 PFALDA
+397 PFVLDA
-403 DNDFNLL
+403 DNDFTLL

-416 MQTEISN
+416 MQTEISS
-423 SENRYMYGQDELSTF
+423 SENRYMYSQDNFSEF
-438 VTNISGVS
+438 VNTISGVS
-446 TMLDAFYTE
+446 TKLDGFYTE

-460 RTDLEAKLD
+460 RTDLQAKLK
-469 AAQKNLT
+469 AAQENLT

-491 TQVEYQKQFSEQQ
+491 TQKEYQKQFSEQQ

-514 AASAFPTVQTDYK
+514 AASTFPTVQTDYK
-527 AFADRISNI
+527 AFVDQISNI

-549 SQKQEILTHNQ
+549 SQKAEINTHNQ
-560 EAKDQIFKAIDAVR
+560 AAKKKIFDAIDAVR

-586 WITDDATKAAA
+586 WINDDATKKAA
-597 TDLKANLNKLFSI
+597 TDLKANLNELFSI

-650 YRLTDD
+650 YRLTED
-656 KVKGYLNSTET
+656 KVTGYLNSTKT
-667 VSNTIYNELKAA
+667 VSDAIYDELKEAA
-679 AKTAN
+679 TTAN
-684 AKAYYFVQHS
+684 AKAYDFVKNGYS
-694 YNIKSIDWA
+694 VNTIGWA
-703 DDLIKTAKRNVKTG
+703 NDLISAAKRKVKTG
-717 DRNEK
+717 DKNEK
-722 MSAAAA
+722 MSAEAA
-728 AKFKVAYGKIREKDL
+728 AKFKAAYDKIAQKDL
-743 TAPEGQQ
+743 TAPKGEQ

-760 EIDRLNTY
+760 EIERLYNY
-768 DVDAADFKDNILA
+768 DINKADFKDNILA
-781 DKVVKNKDGKRELP
+781 DKVVKNKEGKRELP
-795 EKFIAPVETAVKALN
+795 EQYIAPVETAVNALN
-810 EELESYTTQYEL
+810 QELESYTAQYKD
-822 IYEKKVEWNTA
+822 IYALKVDWNTA

-843 VDAWEEANK
+843 VDAWEKAND

-865 TLVNEDLAKALE
+865 TAVNENLAKTLE
-877 NLEEGCL
+877 NLEKGCL
-884 TAKKCED
+884 TASKCKES
-891 ATNKALEN
+891 TEKAKEN
-899 YEVKMYMIQHFTE
+899 YAVKMYMIQHFTE

-949 NKANAELNTIDGKL
+949 NKANADLNTIEGKL
-963 TTLKKS
+963 TDLKKS
-969 IDLSVKK
+969 IDLSVKD
-976 NEIAANKDGFIASLT
+976 NTIAANKDGFIAGLT

-1019 KVNVQDLVDADADF
+1019 KVDVKDLLDADAEF
-1033 QKTGDGFTFYK
+1033 QNSGDGFTFYK
-1044 FLDAYLEYLSK
+1044 FFDAYLEYLSK